1 MRKSKLL
8 VLLIIAMLIPI
19 ITVLA
24 YLSPISEASS
34 FNYQYTTSTAPPFVT
49 TIDGKSTEVYCSQ
62 AGGSLWSSWGVITFY
77 SQSTHSMS
85 PGLAYALRQCS
96 SINSRQNLI
105 WMSDISN
112 NISTPDWHS
121 DYDDALVQHSKIDGF
136 NDYYNKLQATDKK
149 VKFEDTD
156 PTLQESNNGV
166 FKLGPFK
173 LSFYKSAYS
182 GISRLYLK
190 TDIGTTIEVS
200 RVNFGGYTGSVSD
213 IDSGEEFYVLL
224 SQEDA
229 GQASKVK
236 LVADYKYEE
245 ASGTY
250 TYYEPD
256 NAHKTMSG
264 KTVQRLV
271 TIDYTG
277 GTKTD
282 DDDTP
287 EIELTI
293 DLAGKVF
300 KDNLAN
306 KDGTEDGILSTGD
319 EMLEGIEVTLF
330 DKAGTEI
337 AKTTTDKNGYYEFK
351 DQPASKQYYV
361 RFKYNG
367 QLYEPTTYQRV
378 SKIIDNDGTLGPTTI
393 AERSYATDGKQ
404 NRQNFNNK
412 FTPVDSTHTVPDRND
427 TTNAAFDIY
436 AYTGPNGM
444 EQLLYYGVSNS
455 KEELLNINFGI
466 KDREQFDMN
475 LRKDLVK
482 VDLHINGKSHT
493 YDYPGGEQD
502 LEVDIR
508 GTDIPDY
515 NRAIRSSDLQYKAA
529 AQYDQDPDKLQ
540 VIVTYKIQ
548 IRNQS
553 VGKITGYITDLAD
566 YYDTSYEFIRSYDEN
581 EKEISWDQQSDI
593 SGSGKTYHS
602 MHTTA
607 LANQGIDDKKWI
619 FVEYKVTNDALR
631 ALIEEKQSTKENFA
645 QISGYRN
652 TYREQRKD
660 LNGQVITNAGENA
673 GLIDIDSTPANLNPT
688 DSRVQEFVEY
698 SKTDEYQSLG
708 GEDKTKQSMAVFE
721 DDADAAPGLKLI
733 VDDINK
739 RRLTGTVFEDA
750 ALAEKLEED
759 NERLGDGVYAEGENV
774 VNQVKVQLICTN
786 PDVEVKE
793 VRTNEDGSYEIT
805 DYIPGDYSIKFTY
818 GDYESLI
825 AVQQNN
831 EMYTGQDYKSTIYQ
845 EANYSDSHWYNN
857 NIDTRTNDAKDDQTR
872 RNEVNSYSEDLKY
885 TNATV
890 LNSTA
895 QTDEATLRTLA
906 DETNMN
912 ANTAQMSM
920 EVEYVGQEKT
930 EYLVKNIDLGIIER
944 PRSDI
949 YVEKTVS
956 NLKLST
962 AGDGQTIFDT
972 NQSVS
977 NLTWVPNTREKRG
990 LIQGTVDENLV
1001 HGATLELTF
1010 SIKVINTG
1018 ETDYKDET
1026 YYNTG
1031 VITNANNIVTLD
1043 PAMIVDYVSN
1053 NLVFDTNLNSGW
1065 QEITDKTQL
1074 TSGNDPYIKAVD
1086 ENAFN
1091 GLQKVIVSTADNP
1104 IVQSDPIVPEK
1115 AKDKAGKASETQTAT
1130 VFLTKVIS
1138 SDGNTTEDTEY
1149 ENTAEVIE
1157 SITTNGRRTYN
1168 AEIVSIPGNYNIGEP
1183 DTALSERI
1191 AIVPPFGAEDVVKYV
1206 LIAIAVAGVLG
1217 IGIFLIKRKVL
1228 RK

>member
-1 MRKSKLL
+1 MKRFKLL
-8 VLLIIAMLIPI
+8 ALIITAILIPMI
-19 ITVLA
+19 AVLA
-24 YLSPISEASS
+24 YLSPISQASS
-34 FNYQYTTSTAPPFVT
+34 FVYQYNVTNGAPPFVT
-49 TIDGKSTEVYCSQ
+49 NIDGKDTEVYCSQ
-62 AGGSLWSSWGVITFY
+62 SGGSLWSSWRLTFY
-77 SQSTHSMS
+77 SQDTHSMS
-85 PGLAYALRQCS
+85 PGLAYALRQCC
-96 SINSRQNLI
+96 SINSRQNLV
-105 WMSDISN
+105 WMSEISD
-112 NISTPDWHS
+112 NITTPSWKP
-121 DYDDALVQHSKIDGF
+121 DYDDALIQYNKIAGF
-136 NDYYNKLQATDKK
+136 NEYYSKLQEAGKE
-149 VKFEDTD
+149 VKFEDTNA
-156 PTLQESNNGV
+156 TLQDSENGV

-173 LSFYKSAYS
+173 VSFYKSAYS
-182 GISRLYLK
+182 GISKLYLK
-190 TDIGTTIEVS
+190 TDVGTEIEVN

-224 SQEDA
+224 SQADA
-229 GQASKVK
+229 GQASKVS
-236 LVADYKYEE
+236 LVAEYKYEE

-250 TYYEPD
+250 TYYKPD
-256 NAHKTMSG
+256 KSHQTMDG
-264 KTVQRLV
+264 RTVQRLV

-277 GTKTD
+277 GPQKD
-282 DDDTP
+282 DADSP

-306 KDGTEDGILSTGD
+306 KDGTEDGIISTGD

-330 DKAGTEI
+330 DSTGAEI
-337 AKTTTDKNGYYEFK
+337 AKTTTDKDGYYEFK

-378 SKIIDNDGTLGPTTI
+378 SKIIDNAGTLGPTTI

-412 FTPVDSTHTVPDRND
+412 FTPVDSTHTVPDRDD

-444 EQLLYYGVSNS
+444 EELKYYGVSNS

-466 KDREQFDMN
+466 KDREHFDMN

-493 YDYPGGEQD
+493 YNYPGGEQD

-548 IRNQS
+548 LRNQS
-553 VGKITGYITDLAD
+553 VGKITGYVTDLAD
-566 YYDTSYEFIRSYDEN
+566 YYDTSYEYIRSYDEN
-581 EKEISWDQQSDI
+581 EKDITWEQQSDI
-593 SGSGKTYHS
+593 SGSGKTYHT

-607 LANQGIDDKKWI
+607 LADQGIDDKKWI

-631 ALIEEKQSTKENFA
+631 ALLEEGSSTKENFA

-652 TYREQRKD
+652 TYREERKD

-673 GLIDIDSTPANLNPT
+673 GLIDVDSTPANLNPT
-688 DSRVQEFVEY
+688 DSRVQEFVAY
-698 SKTDEYQSLG
+698 SKTEEYQALG
-708 GEDKTKQSMAVFE
+708 GEEKTKQSMAIFE

-733 VDDINK
+733 VDDANK

-750 ALAEKLEED
+750 ALAEKLKND
-759 NERLGDGVYAEGENV
+759 NERIGDGAYEDGDNL

-786 PDVEVKE
+786 GDVEVKE
-793 VRTNEDGSYEIT
+793 ARTNDQGAYEFT
-805 DYIPGDYSIKFTY
+805 DYIPGDYTVKFTY

-825 AVQQNN
+825 AVQPNS

-845 EANYSDSHWYNN
+845 ESNYSDTYWYNN
-857 NIDTRTNDAKDDQTR
+857 NIDTKINDAKDDQTR
-872 RNEVNSYSEDLKY
+872 REEVNKYSEDLKY

-906 DETNMN
+906 DKTNMN

-920 EVEYVGQEKT
+920 EIEYVGQENT
-930 EYLVKNIDLGIIER
+930 EYSVRNIDFGIIER

-962 AGDGQTIFDT
+962 AGDGQTIFNS

-977 NLTWVPNTREKRG
+977 NLTWKPNTRENRG
-990 LIQGTVDENLV
+990 LIQATVDENLL

-1010 SIKVINTG
+1010 SIKVVNTG
-1018 ETDYKDET
+1018 ETDYDDET

-1031 VITNANNIVTLD
+1031 VITDVNKIVTLD
-1043 PAMIVDYVSN
+1043 PAVVADYVSN
-1053 NLVFDTNLNSGW
+1053 NLSFDISKNSGW
-1065 QEITDKTQL
+1065 QEITDKTVL
-1074 TSGNDPYIKAVD
+1074 TSGDDPYIKAVD

-1091 GLQKVIVSTADNP
+1091 GLQKVIVSTSDNP
-1104 IVQSDPIVPEK
+1104 IVQSDPLVPEK
-1115 AKDKAGKASETQTAT
+1115 AKDKAGKQSETQSAT
-1130 VFLTKVIS
+1130 VFLTKVIA
-1138 SDGNTTEDTEY
+1138 SDGSTTDDTEY

-1168 AEIVSIPGNYNIGEP
+1168 ADVVSIPGNYNLGEP
-1183 DTALSERI
+1183 DTAQSERI
-1191 AIVPPFGAEDVVKYV
+1191 AIVPPFGAADAVKYI
-1206 LIAIAVAGVLG
+1206 LIGIAIIGVLG
-1217 IGIFLIKRKVL
+1217 VGIFLIKRKVL
-1228 RK
+1228 TK

>member
-1 MRKSKLL
+1 MKRFKLL
-8 VLLIIAMLIPI
+8 ALIITAILIPMI
-19 ITVLA
+19 AVLA
-24 YLSPISEASS
+24 YLSPISQASS
-34 FNYQYTTSTAPPFVT
+34 FVYQYNVTNGAPPFVT
-49 TIDGKSTEVYCSQ
+49 NIDGKDTEVYCSQ
-62 AGGSLWSSWGVITFY
+62 SGGSLWSSWRLTFY
-77 SQSTHSMS
+77 SQDTHSMS
-85 PGLAYALRQCS
+85 PGLAYALRQCC
-96 SINSRQNLI
+96 SINSRQNLV
-105 WMSDISN
+105 WMSEISD
-112 NISTPDWHS
+112 NITTPSWEP
-121 DYDDALVQHSKIDGF
+121 DYDDALIQYNKIAGF
-136 NDYYNKLQATDKK
+136 NEYYSKLQEAGKE
-149 VKFEDTD
+149 VKFEDTNA
-156 PTLQESNNGV
+156 TLQDSENGV

-173 LSFYKSAYS
+173 VSFYKSAYS
-182 GISRLYLK
+182 GISKLYLK
-190 TDIGTTIEVS
+190 TDVGTEIEVN

-224 SQEDA
+224 SQADA
-229 GQASKVK
+229 GQASKVS
-236 LVADYKYEE
+236 LVAEYKYEE

-250 TYYEPD
+250 TYYKPD
-256 NAHKTMSG
+256 KSHQTMDG
-264 KTVQRLV
+264 RTVQRLV

-277 GTKTD
+277 GPQKD
-282 DDDTP
+282 DADSP

-306 KDGTEDGILSTGD
+306 KDGTEDGIISTGD

-330 DKAGTEI
+330 DSTGAEI
-337 AKTTTDKNGYYEFK
+337 AKTTTDKDGYYEFK

-378 SKIIDNDGTLGPTTI
+378 SKIIDNAGTLGPTTI

-412 FTPVDSTHTVPDRND
+412 FTPVDSTHTVPDRDD

-444 EQLLYYGVSNS
+444 EELKYYGVSNS

-493 YDYPGGEQD
+493 YNYPGGEQD

-548 IRNQS
+548 LRNQS
-553 VGKITGYITDLAD
+553 VGKITGYVTDLAD
-566 YYDTSYEFIRSYDEN
+566 YYDTSYEYIRSYDEN
-581 EKEISWDQQSDI
+581 EKDITWEQQSDI
-593 SGSGKTYHS
+593 SGSGKTYHT

-607 LANQGIDDKKWI
+607 LADQGIDDKKWI

-631 ALIEEKQSTKENFA
+631 ALLEEGSSTKENFA

-652 TYREQRKD
+652 TYREERKD

-673 GLIDIDSTPANLNPT
+673 GLIDVDSTPANLNPT
-688 DSRVQEFVEY
+688 DSRVQEFVAY
-698 SKTDEYQSLG
+698 SKTEEYQALG
-708 GEDKTKQSMAVFE
+708 GEEKTKQSMAIFE

-733 VDDINK
+733 VDDANK

-750 ALAEKLEED
+750 ALAEKLKND
-759 NERLGDGVYAEGENV
+759 NERIGDGAYEDGDNL

-786 PDVEVKE
+786 GDVEVKE
-793 VRTNEDGSYEIT
+793 ARTNDQGAYEFT
-805 DYIPGDYSIKFTY
+805 DYIPGDYTVKFTY

-825 AVQQNN
+825 AVQPNS

-845 EANYSDSHWYNN
+845 ESNYSDTYWYNN
-857 NIDTRTNDAKDDQTR
+857 NIDTKINDAKDDQTR
-872 RNEVNSYSEDLKY
+872 REEVNKYSEDLKY

-906 DETNMN
+906 DKTNMN

-920 EVEYVGQEKT
+920 EIEYVGQENT
-930 EYLVKNIDLGIIER
+930 EYSVRNIDFGIIER

-962 AGDGQTIFDT
+962 AGDGQTIFNS

-977 NLTWVPNTREKRG
+977 NLTWKPNTRENRG
-990 LIQGTVDENLV
+990 LIQATVDENLL

-1010 SIKVINTG
+1010 SIKVVNTG
-1018 ETDYKDET
+1018 ETDYDDET

-1031 VITNANNIVTLD
+1031 VITDVNKIVTLD
-1043 PAMIVDYVSN
+1043 PAVVADYVSN
-1053 NLVFDTNLNSGW
+1053 NLSFDISKNSGW
-1065 QEITDKTQL
+1065 QEITDKTVL
-1074 TSGNDPYIKAVD
+1074 TSGDDPYIKAVD

-1091 GLQKVIVSTADNP
+1091 GLQKVIVSTSDNP
-1104 IVQSDPIVPEK
+1104 IVQSDPLVPEK
-1115 AKDKAGKASETQTAT
+1115 AKDKAGKQSETQSAT
-1130 VFLTKVIS
+1130 VFLTKVIA
-1138 SDGNTTEDTEY
+1138 SDGSTTDDTEY

-1168 AEIVSIPGNYNIGEP
+1168 ADVVSIPGNYNLGEP
-1183 DTALSERI
+1183 DTAQSERI
-1191 AIVPPFGAEDVVKYV
+1191 AIVPPFGAADAVKYI
-1206 LIAIAVAGVLG
+1206 LIGIAIIGVLG
-1217 IGIFLIKRKVL
+1217 VGIFLIKRKVL
-1228 RK
+1228 TK

>member
-24 YLSPISEASS
+24 YLSPSAEASS
-34 FNYQYTTSTAPPFVT
+34 FNYQYTASTAPPFVT

-62 AGGSLWSSWGVITFY
+62 AGGSLWSSWRLTFY
-77 SQSTHSMS
+77 SQDTHSMS
-85 PGLAYALRQCS
+85 PGLAYALRQCC
-96 SINSRQNLI
+96 SINSRQNLV
-105 WMSDISN
+105 WMSEISD
-112 NISTPDWHS
+112 NITTPSWKP
-121 DYDDALVQHSKIDGF
+121 DYDDALIQYNKIAGF
-136 NDYYNKLQATDKK
+136 NEYYSKLQEAGKE
-149 VKFEDTD
+149 VKFEDTNA
-156 PTLQESNNGV
+156 TLQDSENGV

-173 LSFYKSAYS
+173 VSFYKSAYS
-182 GISRLYLK
+182 GISKLYLK
-190 TDIGTTIEVS
+190 TDVGTEIEVN

-224 SQEDA
+224 SQADA
-229 GQASKVK
+229 GQASKVS
-236 LVADYKYEE
+236 LVAEYKYEE

-250 TYYEPD
+250 TYYKPD
-256 NAHKTMSG
+256 KSHQTMDG
-264 KTVQRLV
+264 RTVQRLV

-277 GTKTD
+277 GPQKD
-282 DDDTP
+282 DADSP

-306 KDGTEDGILSTGD
+306 KDGTEDGIISTGD

-330 DKAGTEI
+330 DSTGAEI
-337 AKTTTDKNGYYEFK
+337 AKTTTDKDGYYEFK

-378 SKIIDNDGTLGPTTI
+378 SKIIDNAGTLGPTTI

-412 FTPVDSTHTVPDRND
+412 FTPVDSTHTVPDRDD

-444 EQLLYYGVSNS
+444 EELKYYGVSNS

-493 YDYPGGEQD
+493 YNYPGGEQD

-548 IRNQS
+548 LRNQS
-553 VGKITGYITDLAD
+553 VGKITGYVTDLAD
-566 YYDTSYEFIRSYDEN
+566 YYDTSYEYIRSYDEN
-581 EKEISWDQQSDI
+581 EKDITWEQQSDI
-593 SGSGKTYHS
+593 SGSGKTYHT

-607 LANQGIDDKKWI
+607 LADQGIDDKKWI

-631 ALIEEKQSTKENFA
+631 ALLEEGSSTKENFA

-652 TYREQRKD
+652 TYREERKD

-673 GLIDIDSTPANLNPT
+673 GLIDVDSTPANLNPT
-688 DSRVQEFVEY
+688 DSRVQEFVAY
-698 SKTDEYQSLG
+698 SKTEEYQALG
-708 GEDKTKQSMAVFE
+708 GEEKTKQSMAIFE

-733 VDDINK
+733 VDDANK

-750 ALAEKLEED
+750 ALAEKLKND
-759 NERLGDGVYAEGENV
+759 NERIGDGAYEDGDNL

-786 PDVEVKE
+786 GDVEVKE
-793 VRTNEDGSYEIT
+793 ARTNDQGAYEFT
-805 DYIPGDYSIKFTY
+805 DYIPGDYTVKFTY

-825 AVQQNN
+825 AVQPNS

-845 EANYSDSHWYNN
+845 ESNYSDTYWYNN
-857 NIDTRTNDAKDDQTR
+857 NIDTKINDAKDDQTR
-872 RNEVNSYSEDLKY
+872 REEVNKYSEDLKY

-906 DETNMN
+906 DKTNMN

-920 EVEYVGQEKT
+920 EIEYVGQENT
-930 EYLVKNIDLGIIER
+930 EYSVRNIDFGIIER

-962 AGDGQTIFDT
+962 AGDGQTIFNS

-977 NLTWVPNTREKRG
+977 NLTWKPNTRENRG
-990 LIQGTVDENLV
+990 LIQATVDENLL

-1010 SIKVINTG
+1010 SIKVVNTG
-1018 ETDYKDET
+1018 ETDYDDET

-1031 VITNANNIVTLD
+1031 VITDVNKIVTLD
-1043 PAMIVDYVSN
+1043 PAVVADYVSN
-1053 NLVFDTNLNSGW
+1053 NLSFDISKNSGW
-1065 QEITDKTQL
+1065 QEITDKTVL
-1074 TSGNDPYIKAVD
+1074 TSGDDPYIKAVD

-1091 GLQKVIVSTADNP
+1091 GLQKVIVSTSDNP
-1104 IVQSDPIVPEK
+1104 IVQSDPLVPEK
-1115 AKDKAGKASETQTAT
+1115 AKDKAGKQSETQSAT
-1130 VFLTKVIS
+1130 VFLTKVIA
-1138 SDGNTTEDTEY
+1138 SDGSTTDDTEY

-1168 AEIVSIPGNYNIGEP
+1168 ADVVSIPGNYNLGEP
-1183 DTALSERI
+1183 DTAQSERI
-1191 AIVPPFGAEDVVKYV
+1191 AIVPPFGAADAVKYI
-1206 LIAIAVAGVLG
+1206 LIGIAIIGVLG
-1217 IGIFLIKRKVL
+1217 VGIFLIKRKVL
-1228 RK
+1228 TK

>member
-1 MRKSKLL
+1 M
-8 VLLIIAMLIPI
+8 
-19 ITVLA
+19 
-24 YLSPISEASS
+24 
-34 FNYQYTTSTAPPFVT
+34 
-49 TIDGKSTEVYCSQ
+49 
-62 AGGSLWSSWGVITFY
+62 
-77 SQSTHSMS
+77 
-85 PGLAYALRQCS
+85 
-96 SINSRQNLI
+96 
-105 WMSDISN
+105 
-112 NISTPDWHS
+112 
-121 DYDDALVQHSKIDGF
+121 
-136 NDYYNKLQATDKK
+136 
-149 VKFEDTD
+149 
-156 PTLQESNNGV
+156 

-173 LSFYKSAYS
+173 VSFYKSAYS
-182 GISRLYLK
+182 GISKLYLK
-190 TDIGTTIEVS
+190 TDVGTEIEVN

-224 SQEDA
+224 SQADA
-229 GQASKVK
+229 GQASKVS
-236 LVADYKYEE
+236 LVAEYKYEE

-250 TYYEPD
+250 TYYKPD
-256 NAHKTMSG
+256 KSHQTMDG
-264 KTVQRLV
+264 RTVQRLV

-277 GTKTD
+277 GPQKD
-282 DDDTP
+282 DADSP

-306 KDGTEDGILSTGD
+306 KDGTEDGIISTGD

-330 DKAGTEI
+330 DSTGAEI
-337 AKTTTDKNGYYEFK
+337 AKTTTDKDGYYEFK

-378 SKIIDNDGTLGPTTI
+378 SKIIDNAGTLGPTTI

-412 FTPVDSTHTVPDRND
+412 FTPVDSTHTVPDRDD

-444 EQLLYYGVSNS
+444 EELKYYGVSNS

-493 YDYPGGEQD
+493 YNYPGGEQD

-548 IRNQS
+548 LRNQS
-553 VGKITGYITDLAD
+553 VGKITGYVTDLAD
-566 YYDTSYEFIRSYDEN
+566 YYDTSYEYIRSYDEN
-581 EKEISWDQQSDI
+581 EKDITWEQQSDI
-593 SGSGKTYHS
+593 SGSGKTYHT

-607 LANQGIDDKKWI
+607 LADQGIDDKKWI

-631 ALIEEKQSTKENFA
+631 ALLEEGSSTKENFA

-652 TYREQRKD
+652 TYREERKD

-673 GLIDIDSTPANLNPT
+673 GLIDVDSTPANLNPT
-688 DSRVQEFVEY
+688 DSRVQEFVAY
-698 SKTDEYQSLG
+698 SKTEEYQALG
-708 GEDKTKQSMAVFE
+708 GEEKTKQSMAIFE

-733 VDDINK
+733 VDDANK

-750 ALAEKLEED
+750 ALAEKLKND
-759 NERLGDGVYAEGENV
+759 NERIGDGAYEDGDNL

-786 PDVEVKE
+786 GDVEVKE
-793 VRTNEDGSYEIT
+793 ARTNDQGAYEFT
-805 DYIPGDYSIKFTY
+805 DYIPGDYTVKFTY

-825 AVQQNN
+825 AVQPNS

-845 EANYSDSHWYNN
+845 ESNYSDTYWYNN
-857 NIDTRTNDAKDDQTR
+857 NIDTKINDAKDDQTR
-872 RNEVNSYSEDLKY
+872 REEVNKYSEDLKY

-906 DETNMN
+906 DKTNMN

-920 EVEYVGQEKT
+920 EIEYVGQENT
-930 EYLVKNIDLGIIER
+930 EYSVRNIDFGIIER

-962 AGDGQTIFDT
+962 AGDGQTIFNS

-977 NLTWVPNTREKRG
+977 NLTWKPNTRENRG
-990 LIQGTVDENLV
+990 LIQATVDENLL

-1010 SIKVINTG
+1010 SIKVVNTG
-1018 ETDYKDET
+1018 ETDYDDET

-1031 VITNANNIVTLD
+1031 VITDVNKIVTLD
-1043 PAMIVDYVSN
+1043 PAVVADYVSN
-1053 NLVFDTNLNSGW
+1053 NLSFDISKNSGW
-1065 QEITDKTQL
+1065 QEITDKTVL
-1074 TSGNDPYIKAVD
+1074 TSGDDPYIKAVD

-1091 GLQKVIVSTADNP
+1091 GLQKVIVSTSDNP
-1104 IVQSDPIVPEK
+1104 IVQSDPLVPEK
-1115 AKDKAGKASETQTAT
+1115 AKDKAGKQSETQSAT
-1130 VFLTKVIS
+1130 VFLTKVIA
-1138 SDGNTTEDTEY
+1138 SDGSTTDDTEY

-1168 AEIVSIPGNYNIGEP
+1168 ADVVSIPGNYNLGEP
-1183 DTALSERI
+1183 DTAQSERI
-1191 AIVPPFGAEDVVKYV
+1191 AIVPPFGAADAVKYI
-1206 LIAIAVAGVLG
+1206 LIGIAIIGVLG
-1217 IGIFLIKRKVL
+1217 VGIFLIKRKVL
-1228 RK
+1228 TK

>member
-1 MRKSKLL
+1 MKRFKLL
-8 VLLIIAMLIPI
+8 ALIITAILIPMI
-19 ITVLA
+19 AVLA
-24 YLSPISEASS
+24 YLSPISQASS
-34 FNYQYTTSTAPPFVT
+34 FVYQYGVTNGAPPFVT
-49 TIDGKSTEVYCSQ
+49 TIDGRSTEVYCSQ
-62 AGGSLWSSWGVITFY
+62 SGGSLWSSWRLTFY
-77 SQSTHSMS
+77 SQDTHSMS
-85 PGLAYALRQCS
+85 AGLAYALRQCS
-96 SINSRQNLI
+96 SMNSRQNLI
-105 WMSDISN
+105 WMSEISD
-112 NISTPDWHS
+112 NITAPHWKS
-121 DYDDALVQHSKIDGF
+121 DYDDALVQYNKIAGF
-136 NDYYNKLQATDKK
+136 NDYYNKLQASDKK
-149 VKFEDTD
+149 VTFEDTD
-156 PTLQESNNGV
+156 ATLQDSENGT

-190 TDIGTTIEVS
+190 TDIGTEIEVS

-224 SQEDA
+224 SQADA
-229 GQASKVK
+229 GQAAKVK
-236 LVADYKYEE
+236 LVAEYKYEE

-250 TYYEPD
+250 TYYKPD
-256 NAHKTMSG
+256 KAHQTMDG
-264 KTVQRLV
+264 HTVQRLV
-271 TIDYTG
+271 TINYTG
-277 GTKTD
+277 GPQKTD
-282 DDDTP
+282 DDSP

-300 KDNLAN
+300 KDNPAN
-306 KDGTEDGILSTGD
+306 KDGSEDGIISTGD

-330 DKAGTEI
+330 DSTGTEI
-337 AKTTTDKNGYYEFK
+337 AKTTTDKDGYYEFK
-351 DQPASKQYYV
+351 DQLASKQYYV

-378 SKIIDNDGTLGPTTI
+378 SKIIDNSGTLGATTI

-444 EQLLYYGVSNS
+444 EELKHYGVSNS

-482 VDLHINGKSHT
+482 VDLEINGKTHT

-548 IRNQS
+548 LRNQS
-553 VGKITGYITDLAD
+553 VGKITGYVTDLAD
-566 YYDTSYEFIRSYDEN
+566 YYDTSYEYIRSYDEN
-581 EKEISWDQQSDI
+581 EQEITWEQQSDI
-593 SGSGKTYHS
+593 SGAGKTYHT

-631 ALIEEKQSTKENFA
+631 ALLEEKQSTKENFA

-652 TYREQRKD
+652 TYREERKD

-688 DSRVQEFVEY
+688 DSAVQEFVAY
-698 SKTDEYQSLG
+698 SKTEEYQALG
-708 GEDKTKQSMAVFE
+708 GEEKTKQSMAIFE

-733 VDDINK
+733 VDDTNK

-750 ALAEKLEED
+750 ALAEKLEND
-759 NERLGDGVYAEGENV
+759 NERIGDGAYEDGDNL

-786 PDVEVKE
+786 GDVEVKE
-793 VRTNEDGSYEIT
+793 TRTNDQGAYEFT
-805 DYIPGDYSIKFTY
+805 DYIPGDYTIKFTY

-825 AVQQNN
+825 AVQPNN

-857 NIDTRTNDAKDDQTR
+857 NIDTKINDAKDDQTR
-872 RNEVNSYSEDLKY
+872 RKEVNQYSEHLKY

-895 QTDEATLRTLA
+895 ETDEAILRTLA
-906 DETNMN
+906 DNTNMN

-920 EVEYVGQEKT
+920 EIEYVGQENT
-930 EYLVKNIDLGIIER
+930 EYSVRNIDLGIIER

-962 AGDGQTIFDT
+962 AGDGQTIFNS

-977 NLTWVPNTREKRG
+977 NLTWLPNTREDRG
-990 LIQGTVDENLV
+990 LIQATVDENLL

-1018 ETDYKDET
+1018 ETDYNDET

-1031 VITNANNIVTLD
+1031 VITDVNKIVTLD
-1043 PAMIVDYVSN
+1043 PAIVVDYISN
-1053 NLVFDTNLNSGW
+1053 NLVFDTSLNTGW
-1065 QEITDKTQL
+1065 QEITDKTVL
-1074 TSGNDPYIKAVD
+1074 TSGDDPYIKAVD
-1086 ENAFN
+1086 ENTFN

-1104 IVQSDPIVPEK
+1104 IVQADPLVPEK
-1115 AKDKAGKASETQTAT
+1115 AKDKAGKQSETPTST
-1130 VFLTKVIS
+1130 VFLTKVVA
-1138 SDGNTTEDTEY
+1138 SDGSTTDDTEY
-1149 ENTAEVIE
+1149 ENTAEVVE

-1168 AEIVSIPGNYNIGEP
+1168 AEVVSIPGNYNLGEP
-1183 DTALSERI
+1183 DTARSERI
-1191 AIVPPFGAEDVVKYV
+1191 AIVPPFGAEDAVKYI
-1206 LIAIAVAGVLG
+1206 LIAIVAIGVLG
-1217 IGIFLIKRKVL
+1217 VGIFLIKRKVL

>member
-1 MRKSKLL
+1 MKRFKLL
-8 VLLIIAMLIPI
+8 ALIITAILIPMI
-19 ITVLA
+19 AVLA
-24 YLSPISEASS
+24 YLSPISQASS
-34 FNYQYTTSTAPPFVT
+34 FVYQYNVTNGAPPFVT
-49 TIDGKSTEVYCSQ
+49 NIDGKDTEVYCSQ
-62 AGGSLWSSWGVITFY
+62 SGGSLWSSWRLTFY
-77 SQSTHSMS
+77 SQDTHSMS
-85 PGLAYALRQCS
+85 PGLAYALRQCC
-96 SINSRQNLI
+96 SINSRQNLV
-105 WMSDISN
+105 WMSEISD
-112 NISTPDWHS
+112 NITTPSWKP
-121 DYDDALVQHSKIDGF
+121 DYDDALIQYNKIAGF
-136 NDYYNKLQATDKK
+136 NEYYSKLQEAGKE
-149 VKFEDTD
+149 VKFEDTNA
-156 PTLQESNNGV
+156 TLQDSENGV

-173 LSFYKSAYS
+173 VSFYKSAYS
-182 GISRLYLK
+182 GISKLYLK
-190 TDIGTTIEVS
+190 TDVGTEIEVN

-224 SQEDA
+224 SQADA
-229 GQASKVK
+229 GQASKVS
-236 LVADYKYEE
+236 LVAEYKYEE

-250 TYYEPD
+250 TYYKPD
-256 NAHKTMSG
+256 KSHQTMDG
-264 KTVQRLV
+264 RTVQRLV

-277 GTKTD
+277 GPQKD
-282 DDDTP
+282 DADSP

-306 KDGTEDGILSTGD
+306 KDGTEDGIISTGD

-330 DKAGTEI
+330 DSTGAEI
-337 AKTTTDKNGYYEFK
+337 AKTTTDKDGYYEFK

-378 SKIIDNDGTLGPTTI
+378 SKIIDNAGTLGPTTI

-412 FTPVDSTHTVPDRND
+412 FTPVDSTHTVPDRD
-427 TTNAAFDIY
+427 VTTNAAFDIY

-444 EQLLYYGVSNS
+444 EELKYYGVSNS

-493 YDYPGGEQD
+493 YNYPGGEQD

-548 IRNQS
+548 LRNQS
-553 VGKITGYITDLAD
+553 VGKITGYVTDLAD
-566 YYDTSYEFIRSYDEN
+566 YYDTSYEYIRSYDEN
-581 EKEISWDQQSDI
+581 EKDITWEQQSDI
-593 SGSGKTYHS
+593 SGSGKTYHT

-607 LANQGIDDKKWI
+607 LADQGIDDKKWI

-631 ALIEEKQSTKENFA
+631 ALLEEGSSTKENFA

-652 TYREQRKD
+652 TYREERKD

-673 GLIDIDSTPANLNPT
+673 GLIDVDSTPANLNPT
-688 DSRVQEFVEY
+688 DSRVQEFVAY
-698 SKTDEYQSLG
+698 SKTEEYQALG
-708 GEDKTKQSMAVFE
+708 GEEKTKQSMAIFE

-733 VDDINK
+733 VDDANK

-750 ALAEKLEED
+750 ALAEKLKND
-759 NERLGDGVYAEGENV
+759 NERIGDGAYEDGDNL

-786 PDVEVKE
+786 GDVEVKE
-793 VRTNEDGSYEIT
+793 ARTNDQGAYEFT
-805 DYIPGDYSIKFTY
+805 DYIPGDYTVKFTY

-825 AVQQNN
+825 AVQPNS

-845 EANYSDSHWYNN
+845 ESNYSDTYWYNN
-857 NIDTRTNDAKDDQTR
+857 NIDTKINDAKDDQTR
-872 RNEVNSYSEDLKY
+872 REEVNKYSEDLKY

-906 DETNMN
+906 DKTNMN

-920 EVEYVGQEKT
+920 EIEYVGQENT
-930 EYLVKNIDLGIIER
+930 EYSVRNIDFGIIER

-962 AGDGQTIFDT
+962 AGDGQTIFNS

-977 NLTWVPNTREKRG
+977 NLTWKPNTRENRG
-990 LIQGTVDENLV
+990 LIQATVDENLL

-1010 SIKVINTG
+1010 SIKVVNTG
-1018 ETDYKDET
+1018 ETDYDDET

-1031 VITNANNIVTLD
+1031 VITDVNKIVTLD
-1043 PAMIVDYVSN
+1043 PAVVADYVSN
-1053 NLVFDTNLNSGW
+1053 NLSFDISKNSGW
-1065 QEITDKTQL
+1065 QEITDKTVL
-1074 TSGNDPYIKAVD
+1074 TSGDDPYIKAVD

-1091 GLQKVIVSTADNP
+1091 GLQKVIVSTSDNP
-1104 IVQSDPIVPEK
+1104 IVQSDPLVPEK
-1115 AKDKAGKASETQTAT
+1115 AKDKAGKQSETQSAT
-1130 VFLTKVIS
+1130 VFLTKVIA
-1138 SDGNTTEDTEY
+1138 SDGSTTDDTEY

-1168 AEIVSIPGNYNIGEP
+1168 ADVVSIPGNYNLGEP
-1183 DTALSERI
+1183 DTAQSERI
-1191 AIVPPFGAEDVVKYV
+1191 AIVPPFGAADAVKYI
-1206 LIAIAVAGVLG
+1206 LIGIAIIGVLG
-1217 IGIFLIKRKVL
+1217 VGIFLIKRKVL
-1228 RK
+1228 TK

>member
-1 MRKSKLL
+1 MKRFKLL
-8 VLLIIAMLIPI
+8 ALIITAILIPMI
-19 ITVLA
+19 AVLA
-24 YLSPISEASS
+24 YLSPISQASS
-34 FNYQYTTSTAPPFVT
+34 FVYQYNVTNGAPPFVT
-49 TIDGKSTEVYCSQ
+49 NIDGKDTEVYCSQ
-62 AGGSLWSSWGVITFY
+62 SGGSLWSSWRLTFY
-77 SQSTHSMS
+77 SQDTHSMS
-85 PGLAYALRQCS
+85 PGLAYALRQCC
-96 SINSRQNLI
+96 SINSRQNLV
-105 WMSDISN
+105 WMSEISD
-112 NISTPDWHS
+112 NITTPSWKP
-121 DYDDALVQHSKIDGF
+121 DYDDALIQYNKIAGF
-136 NDYYNKLQATDKK
+136 NEYYSKLQEAGKE
-149 VKFEDTD
+149 VKFEDTNA
-156 PTLQESNNGV
+156 TLQDSENGV

-173 LSFYKSAYS
+173 VSFYKSAYS
-182 GISRLYLK
+182 GISKLYLK
-190 TDIGTTIEVS
+190 TDVGTEIEVN

-224 SQEDA
+224 SQADA
-229 GQASKVK
+229 GQASKVS
-236 LVADYKYEE
+236 LVAEYKYEE

-250 TYYEPD
+250 TYYKPD
-256 NAHKTMSG
+256 KSHQTMDG
-264 KTVQRLV
+264 RTVQRLV

-277 GTKTD
+277 GPQKD
-282 DDDTP
+282 DADSP

-306 KDGTEDGILSTGD
+306 KDGTEDGIISTGD

-330 DKAGTEI
+330 DSTGAEI
-337 AKTTTDKNGYYEFK
+337 AKTTTDKDGYYEFK

-378 SKIIDNDGTLGPTTI
+378 SKIIDNAGTLGPTTI

-412 FTPVDSTHTVPDRND
+412 FTPVDSTHTVPDRDD

-444 EQLLYYGVSNS
+444 EELKYYGVSNS

-493 YDYPGGEQD
+493 YNYPGGEQD

-548 IRNQS
+548 LRNQS
-553 VGKITGYITDLAD
+553 VGKITGYVTDLAD
-566 YYDTSYEFIRSYDEN
+566 YYDTSYEYIRSYDEN
-581 EKEISWDQQSDI
+581 EKDITWEQQSDI
-593 SGSGKTYHS
+593 SGSGKTYHT

-607 LANQGIDDKKWI
+607 LADQGIDDKKWI

-631 ALIEEKQSTKENFA
+631 ALLEEGSSTKENFA

-652 TYREQRKD
+652 TYREERKD

-673 GLIDIDSTPANLNPT
+673 GLIDVDSTPANLNPT
-688 DSRVQEFVEY
+688 DSRVQEFVAY
-698 SKTDEYQSLG
+698 SKTEEYQALG
-708 GEDKTKQSMAVFE
+708 GEEKTKQSMAIFE

-733 VDDINK
+733 VDDANK

-750 ALAEKLEED
+750 ALAEKLKND
-759 NERLGDGVYAEGENV
+759 NERIGDGAYEDGENL

-786 PDVEVKE
+786 GDVEVKE
-793 VRTNEDGSYEIT
+793 ARTNDQGAYEFT
-805 DYIPGDYSIKFTY
+805 DYIPGDYTVKFTY

-825 AVQQNN
+825 AVQPNS

-845 EANYSDSHWYNN
+845 ESNYSDTYWYNN
-857 NIDTRTNDAKDDQTR
+857 NIDTKINDAKDDQTR
-872 RNEVNSYSEDLKY
+872 REEVNKYSEDLKY

-906 DETNMN
+906 DKTNMN

-920 EVEYVGQEKT
+920 EIEYVGQENT
-930 EYLVKNIDLGIIER
+930 EYSVRNIDFGIIER

-962 AGDGQTIFDT
+962 AGDGQTIFNS

-977 NLTWVPNTREKRG
+977 NLTWKPNTRKNRG
-990 LIQGTVDENLV
+990 LIQATVDENLL

-1010 SIKVINTG
+1010 SIKVVNTG
-1018 ETDYKDET
+1018 ETDYDDET

-1031 VITNANNIVTLD
+1031 VITDVNKIVTLD
-1043 PAMIVDYVSN
+1043 PAVVADYVSN
-1053 NLVFDTNLNSGW
+1053 NLSFDISKNSGW
-1065 QEITDKTQL
+1065 QEITDKTVL
-1074 TSGNDPYIKAVD
+1074 TSGDDPYIKAVD

-1091 GLQKVIVSTADNP
+1091 GLQKVIVSTSDNP
-1104 IVQSDPIVPEK
+1104 IVQSDPLVPEK
-1115 AKDKAGKASETQTAT
+1115 AKDKAGKQSETQSAT
-1130 VFLTKVIS
+1130 VFLTKVIA
-1138 SDGNTTEDTEY
+1138 SDGSTTDDTEY

-1168 AEIVSIPGNYNIGEP
+1168 ADVVSIPGNYNLGEP
-1183 DTALSERI
+1183 DTAQSERI
-1191 AIVPPFGAEDVVKYV
+1191 AIVPPFGAADAVKYI
-1206 LIAIAVAGVLG
+1206 LIGIAIIGVLG
-1217 IGIFLIKRKVL
+1217 VGIFLIKRKVL
-1228 RK
+1228 TK

>member
-1 MRKSKLL
+1 MKRFKLL
-8 VLLIIAMLIPI
+8 ALIITAILIPMI
-19 ITVLA
+19 AVLA
-24 YLSPISEASS
+24 YLSPISQASS
-34 FNYQYTTSTAPPFVT
+34 FVYQYGVTNGAPPFVT
-49 TIDGKSTEVYCSQ
+49 TIDGRSTEVYCSQ
-62 AGGSLWSSWGVITFY
+62 SGGSLWSSWRLTFY
-77 SQSTHSMS
+77 SQDTHSMS
-85 PGLAYALRQCS
+85 AGLAYALRQCS
-96 SINSRQNLI
+96 SMNSRQNLI
-105 WMSDISN
+105 WMSEISD
-112 NISTPDWHS
+112 NITAPHWKS
-121 DYDDALVQHSKIDGF
+121 DYDDALVQYNKIAGF
-136 NDYYNKLQATDKK
+136 NDYYNKLQASDKK
-149 VKFEDTD
+149 VTFEDTD
-156 PTLQESNNGV
+156 ATLQDSENGT

-190 TDIGTTIEVS
+190 TDIGTEIEVS
-200 RVNFGGYTGSVSD
+200 KVNFGGYTGSVSD

-224 SQEDA
+224 SQADA
-229 GQASKVK
+229 GQAAKVK
-236 LVADYKYEE
+236 LVAEYKYEE

-250 TYYEPD
+250 TYYKPD
-256 NAHKTMSG
+256 KAHQTMDG
-264 KTVQRLV
+264 HTVQRLV
-271 TIDYTG
+271 TINYTG
-277 GTKTD
+277 GPQKTD
-282 DDDTP
+282 DDSP

-300 KDNLAN
+300 KDNPAN
-306 KDGTEDGILSTGD
+306 KDGSEDGIISTGD

-330 DKAGTEI
+330 DSTGTEI
-337 AKTTTDKNGYYEFK
+337 AKTTTDKDGYYEFK
-351 DQPASKQYYV
+351 DQLASKQYYV

-378 SKIIDNDGTLGPTTI
+378 SKIIDNSGTLGATTI

-444 EQLLYYGVSNS
+444 EELKHYGVSNS

-482 VDLHINGKSHT
+482 VDLEINGKTHT

-548 IRNQS
+548 LRNQS
-553 VGKITGYITDLAD
+553 VGKITGYVTDLAD
-566 YYDTSYEFIRSYDEN
+566 YYDTSYEYIRSYDEN
-581 EKEISWDQQSDI
+581 EQEITWEQQSDI
-593 SGSGKTYHS
+593 SGAGKTYHT

-631 ALIEEKQSTKENFA
+631 ALLEEKQSTKENFA

-652 TYREQRKD
+652 TYREERKD

-688 DSRVQEFVEY
+688 DSAVQEFVAY
-698 SKTDEYQSLG
+698 SKTEEYQALG
-708 GEDKTKQSMAVFE
+708 GEEKTKQSMAIFE

-733 VDDINK
+733 VDDTNK

-750 ALAEKLEED
+750 ALAEKLEND
-759 NERLGDGVYAEGENV
+759 NERIGDGAYEDGDNL

-786 PDVEVKE
+786 GDVEVKE
-793 VRTNEDGSYEIT
+793 TRTNDQGAYEFT
-805 DYIPGDYSIKFTY
+805 DYIPGDYTIKFTY

-825 AVQQNN
+825 AVQPNN

-857 NIDTRTNDAKDDQTR
+857 NIDTKINDAKDDQTR
-872 RNEVNSYSEDLKY
+872 RKEVNQYSEHLKY

-895 QTDEATLRTLA
+895 ETDEATLRTLA
-906 DETNMN
+906 DNTNMN

-920 EVEYVGQEKT
+920 EIEYVGQENT
-930 EYLVKNIDLGIIER
+930 EYSVRNIDLGIIER

-962 AGDGQTIFDT
+962 AGDGQTIFNS

-977 NLTWVPNTREKRG
+977 NLTWLPNTREDRG
-990 LIQGTVDENLV
+990 LIQATVDENLL

-1018 ETDYKDET
+1018 ETDYNDET

-1031 VITNANNIVTLD
+1031 VITDVNKIVTLD
-1043 PAMIVDYVSN
+1043 PAIVVDYISN
-1053 NLVFDTNLNSGW
+1053 NLVFDTSLNTGW
-1065 QEITDKTQL
+1065 QEITDKTVL
-1074 TSGNDPYIKAVD
+1074 TSGDDPYIKAVD
-1086 ENAFN
+1086 ENTFN

-1104 IVQSDPIVPEK
+1104 IVQADPLVPEK
-1115 AKDKAGKASETQTAT
+1115 AKDKAGKQSETPTST
-1130 VFLTKVIS
+1130 VFLTKVVA
-1138 SDGNTTEDTEY
+1138 SDGSTTDDTEY
-1149 ENTAEVIE
+1149 ENTAEVVE

-1168 AEIVSIPGNYNIGEP
+1168 AEVVSIPGNYNLGEP
-1183 DTALSERI
+1183 DTARSERI
-1191 AIVPPFGAEDVVKYV
+1191 AIVPPFGAEDAVKYI
-1206 LIAIAVAGVLG
+1206 LIAIVAIGVLG
-1217 IGIFLIKRKVL
+1217 VGIFLIKRKVL

>member
-19 ITVLA
+19 IAVLA

-34 FNYQYTTSTAPPFVT
+34 FSYQYTTSNAPPFVT

-77 SQSTHSMS
+77 SQTTHSMS
-85 PGLAYALRQCS
+85 PGLAYALRQCC

-112 NISTPDWHS
+112 NILTPDWHS
-121 DYDDALVQHSKIDGF
+121 DYDDALVQFNKIDGF
-136 NDYYNKLQATDKK
+136 NEYYNKLQATDKK
-149 VKFEDTD
+149 VKFEDTN
-156 PTLQESNNGV
+156 PTLQESSDGV

-224 SQEDA
+224 SQEVA

-300 KDNLAN
+300 KDNPAN
-306 KDGTEDGILSTGD
+306 KDGTEDAILSTGD

-378 SKIIDNDGTLGPTTI
+378 SKIIDNSGTLGPTTI

-482 VDLHINGKSHT
+482 VDLNINGKSHT

-548 IRNQS
+548 LRNQS

-581 EKEISWDQQSDI
+581 EQEISWEQQSDI

-607 LANQGIDDKKWI
+607 LADQGIDDKKWI

-688 DSRVQEFVEY
+688 DSKVQEFVAY

-750 ALAEKLEED
+750 ALEEKLEED
-759 NERLGDGVYAEGENV
+759 NERLGNGTYEDGENV

-825 AVQQNN
+825 AVQPNN

-906 DETNMN
+906 DKTNMN

-920 EVEYVGQEKT
+920 EVEYVGQERT

-1018 ETDYKDET
+1018 ETDYNDET

-1031 VITNANNIVTLD
+1031 VITNANSIVTLD

-1091 GLQKVIVSTADNP
+1091 GLQKVIVSTSDNP

-1138 SDGNTTEDTEY
+1138 TDGNNTEDTEY

-1168 AEIVSIPGNYNIGEP
+1168 SEIVSIPGNYNIGEP

-1191 AIVPPFGAEDVVKYV
+1191 AIVPPFGAEDVVKYI
-1206 LIAIAVAGVLG
+1206 LIAIAAVGVLG

>member
-1 MRKSKLL
+1 MKKSKLL

-19 ITVLA
+19 VTVLA

-34 FNYQYTTSTAPPFVT
+34 FTYQYSASNSPPFVT
-49 TIDGKSTEVYCSQ
+49 TIDGKRTEVYCSQ
-62 AGGSLWSSWGVITFY
+62 AGGSLWSSWGKITFY
-77 SQSTHSMS
+77 SQETHSMS
-85 PGLAYALRQCS
+85 AGLAYALRQCS
-96 SINSRQNLI
+96 SMDSRQNLI
-105 WMSDISN
+105 WMSNISN
-112 NISTPDWHS
+112 NIDTPDWHS
-121 DYDDALVQHSKIDGF
+121 DYDDALKQYNKIDEF
-136 NDYYNKLQATDKK
+136 NKYYNKLEKTEKNITFQDTQAT
-149 VKFEDTD
+149 
-156 PTLQESNNGV
+156 LQSSANGKY
-166 FKLGPFK
+166 KLGPFK
-173 LSFYKSAYS
+173 LSFFKSAYS
-182 GISRLYLK
+182 GISKLYLETDDGK
-190 TDIGTTIEVS
+190 TIDVN
-200 RVNFGGYTGSVSD
+200 RVNFGGYTGKVSE
-213 IDSGEEFYVLL
+213 IDSDEEFYVVL

-236 LVADYKYEE
+236 LVAEYTYEE

-250 TYYEPD
+250 TYYKPD
-256 NAHKTMSG
+256 KSHQTMDG

-271 TIDYTG
+271 TIDYKG
-277 GTKTD
+277 GTKTKHD
-282 DDDTP
+282 KSP

-300 KDNLAN
+300 KDNPAN

-330 DKAGTEI
+330 DSTGVEI
-337 AKTTTDKNGYYEFK
+337 AKTKTDSNGYYEFK
-351 DQPASKQYYV
+351 DQLASKQYFV

-378 SKIIDNDGTLGPTTI
+378 SKIIDNSGTLGATTI
-393 AERSYATDGKQ
+393 GERSYATDGKQ

-412 FTPVDSTHTVPDRND
+412 FTPVDSTHTVPNRND

-455 KEELLNINFGI
+455 REELLNINFGI

-482 VDLHINGKSHT
+482 VDLNINGKSHT
-493 YDYPGGEQD
+493 YNYPGGNQD

-515 NRAIRSSDLQYKAA
+515 NRAIRSSDLQYKAEQA
-529 AQYDQDPDKLQ
+529 YTQASDKLQ

-548 IRNQS
+548 LRNQS
-553 VGKITGYITDLAD
+553 VGKITGYVTDLAD
-566 YYDTSYEFIRSYDEN
+566 YYDTSYEFIRSYDE
-581 EKEISWDQQSDI
+581 KEQAITWEQQSDI
-593 SGSGKTYHS
+593 SGSGKTYHT

-607 LANQGIDDKKWI
+607 LANQGINDRKWI
-619 FVEYKVTNDALR
+619 FVEYRVTDDALR
-631 ALIEEKQSTKENFA
+631 KLIEDGSSTKENFA

-673 GLIDIDSTPANLNPT
+673 GLIDIDSTPANMNPT
-688 DSRVQEFVEY
+688 DSRVKEFVAY
-698 SKTDEYQSLG
+698 SKTDEYQALG
-708 GEDKTKQSMAVFE
+708 GEDKTRQSMAIFE
-721 DDADAAPGLKLI
+721 DDADAAPGLKLV
-733 VDDINK
+733 VDDTNK
-739 RRLTGTVFEDA
+739 RKLTGTVFEDA
-750 ALAEKLEED
+750 ALAERLEND
-759 NERLGDGVYAEGENV
+759 NERIGDGEYSDGENL

-786 PDVEVKE
+786 KDVGVKE
-793 VRTNEDGSYEIT
+793 TRTNDQGAYEFT
-805 DYIPGDYSIKFTY
+805 DYIPGDYTIKFTY
-818 GDYESLI
+818 GDYESLV
-825 AVQQNN
+825 AVQPNN

-845 EANYSDSHWYNN
+845 EGNYSDSHWYNN
-857 NIDTRTNDAKDDQTR
+857 NINTRTNDAKDDQER
-872 RNEVNSYSEDLKY
+872 RATVNSYSEDLKY

-895 QTDEATLRTLA
+895 QTDETTLRSLA
-906 DETNMN
+906 DNTNMN

-920 EVEYVGQEKT
+920 DIEYVGQENT
-930 EYLVKNIDLGIIER
+930 EYLVKNIDFGIIER
-944 PRSDI
+944 PRSDM
-949 YVEKTVS
+949 YVEKTLS

-962 AGDGQTIFDT
+962 AGDGQTIFNS

-977 NLTWVPNTREKRG
+977 NLTWKPNTRETRG
-990 LIQGTVDENLV
+990 LIQATVDENLL
-1001 HGATLELTF
+1001 HGAQLELTF

-1018 ETDYKDET
+1018 ETDYTDET

-1043 PAMIVDYVSN
+1043 PALVVDYVSN
-1053 NLVFDTNLNSGW
+1053 NLSFDMNQNSGW

-1074 TSGNDPYIKAVD
+1074 TAGDDPYIKAVD
-1086 ENAFN
+1086 ENTFN
-1091 GLQKVIVSTADNP
+1091 GLQKLIVSTSDNP
-1104 IVQSDPIVPEK
+1104 IVQAAPLVPEK
-1115 AKDKAGKASETQTAT
+1115 AKDKAGKQSETPAAT
-1130 VFLTKVIS
+1130 VFLTKVVA
-1138 SDGNTTEDTEY
+1138 SDGSTTDDTEY

-1183 DTALSERI
+1183 DTGRSERI
-1191 AIVPPFGAEDVVKYV
+1191 AIVPPFGAEDIIKYIV
-1206 LIAIAVAGVLG
+1206 IAIAIVGVLG

>member
-1 MRKSKLL
+1 MKRFKLL
-8 VLLIIAMLIPI
+8 ALIITAILIPMI
-19 ITVLA
+19 AVLA
-24 YLSPISEASS
+24 YLSPISQASS
-34 FNYQYTTSTAPPFVT
+34 FVYQYNVTNGAPPFVT
-49 TIDGKSTEVYCSQ
+49 NIDGKDTEVYCSQ
-62 AGGSLWSSWGVITFY
+62 SGGSLWSSWRLTFY
-77 SQSTHSMS
+77 SQDTHSMS
-85 PGLAYALRQCS
+85 PGLAYALRQCC
-96 SINSRQNLI
+96 SINSRQNLV
-105 WMSDISN
+105 WMSEISD
-112 NISTPDWHS
+112 NITTPSWKP
-121 DYDDALVQHSKIDGF
+121 DYDDALIQYNKIAGF
-136 NDYYNKLQATDKK
+136 NEYYSKLQEAGKE
-149 VKFEDTD
+149 VKFEDTNA
-156 PTLQESNNGV
+156 TLQDSENGV

-173 LSFYKSAYS
+173 VSFYKSAYS
-182 GISRLYLK
+182 GISKLYLK
-190 TDIGTTIEVS
+190 TDVGTEIEVN

-224 SQEDA
+224 SQADA
-229 GQASKVK
+229 GQASKVS
-236 LVADYKYEE
+236 LVAEYKYEE

-250 TYYEPD
+250 TYYKPD
-256 NAHKTMSG
+256 KSHQTMDG
-264 KTVQRLV
+264 RTVQRLV

-277 GTKTD
+277 GPQKD
-282 DDDTP
+282 DADSP

-306 KDGTEDGILSTGD
+306 KDGTEDGIISTGD

-330 DKAGTEI
+330 DSTGAEI
-337 AKTTTDKNGYYEFK
+337 AKTTTDKDGYYEFK

-378 SKIIDNDGTLGPTTI
+378 SKIIDNAGTLGPTTI

-412 FTPVDSTHTVPDRND
+412 FTPVDSTHTVPDRDD

-444 EQLLYYGVSNS
+444 EELKYYGVSNS

-493 YDYPGGEQD
+493 YNYPGGEQD

-548 IRNQS
+548 LRNQS
-553 VGKITGYITDLAD
+553 VGKITGYVTDLAD
-566 YYDTSYEFIRSYDEN
+566 YYDTSYEYIRSYDEN
-581 EKEISWDQQSDI
+581 EKDITWEQQSDI
-593 SGSGKTYHS
+593 SGSGKTYHT

-607 LANQGIDDKKWI
+607 LADQGIDDKKWI

-631 ALIEEKQSTKENFA
+631 ALLEEGSSTKENFA

-652 TYREQRKD
+652 TYREERKD

-673 GLIDIDSTPANLNPT
+673 GLIDVDSTPANLNPT
-688 DSRVQEFVEY
+688 DSRVQEFVAY
-698 SKTDEYQSLG
+698 SKTEEYQALG
-708 GEDKTKQSMAVFE
+708 GEEKTKQSMAIFE

-733 VDDINK
+733 VDDANK

-750 ALAEKLEED
+750 ALAEKLKND
-759 NERLGDGVYAEGENV
+759 NERIGDGAYEDGDNL

-786 PDVEVKE
+786 GDVEVKE
-793 VRTNEDGSYEIT
+793 ARTNDQGAYEFT
-805 DYIPGDYSIKFTY
+805 DYIPGDYTVKFTY

-825 AVQQNN
+825 AVQPNS
-831 EMYTGQDYKSTIYQ
+831 EMYTGQDYKYTIYQ
-845 EANYSDSHWYNN
+845 ESNYSDTYWYNN
-857 NIDTRTNDAKDDQTR
+857 NIDTKINDAKDDQTR
-872 RNEVNSYSEDLKY
+872 REEVNKYSEDLKY

-906 DETNMN
+906 DKTNMN

-920 EVEYVGQEKT
+920 EIEYVGQENT
-930 EYLVKNIDLGIIER
+930 EYSVRNIDFGIIER

-962 AGDGQTIFDT
+962 AGDGQTIFNS

-977 NLTWVPNTREKRG
+977 NLTWKPNTRENRG
-990 LIQGTVDENLV
+990 LIQATVDENLL

-1010 SIKVINTG
+1010 SIKVVNTG
-1018 ETDYKDET
+1018 ETDYDDET

-1031 VITNANNIVTLD
+1031 VITDVNKIVTLD
-1043 PAMIVDYVSN
+1043 PAVVADYVSN
-1053 NLVFDTNLNSGW
+1053 NLSFDISKNSGW
-1065 QEITDKTQL
+1065 QEITDKTVL
-1074 TSGNDPYIKAVD
+1074 TSGDDPYIKAVD

-1091 GLQKVIVSTADNP
+1091 GLQKVIVSTSDNP
-1104 IVQSDPIVPEK
+1104 IVQSDPLVPEK
-1115 AKDKAGKASETQTAT
+1115 AKDKAGKQSETQSAT
-1130 VFLTKVIS
+1130 VFLTKVIA
-1138 SDGNTTEDTEY
+1138 SDGSTTDDTEY

-1168 AEIVSIPGNYNIGEP
+1168 ADVVSIPGNYNLGEP
-1183 DTALSERI
+1183 DTAQSERI
-1191 AIVPPFGAEDVVKYV
+1191 AIVPPFGAADAVKYI
-1206 LIAIAVAGVLG
+1206 LIGIAIIGVLG
-1217 IGIFLIKRKVL
+1217 VGIFLIKRKVL
-1228 RK
+1228 TK

>member
-19 ITVLA
+19 IAVLA

-34 FNYQYTTSTAPPFVT
+34 FSYQYTTSNAPPFVT

-77 SQSTHSMS
+77 SQTTHSMS
-85 PGLAYALRQCS
+85 PGLAYALRQCC

-112 NISTPDWHS
+112 NILTPDWHS
-121 DYDDALVQHSKIDGF
+121 DYDDALVQFNKIDGF
-136 NDYYNKLQATDKK
+136 NEYYNKLQATDKK
-149 VKFEDTD
+149 VKFEDTN
-156 PTLQESNNGV
+156 PTLQESSDGV

-300 KDNLAN
+300 KDNPAN

-378 SKIIDNDGTLGPTTI
+378 SKIIDNSGTLGPTTI

-482 VDLHINGKSHT
+482 VDLNINGKSHT

-548 IRNQS
+548 LRNQS

-581 EKEISWDQQSDI
+581 EQEISWEQQSDI

-607 LANQGIDDKKWI
+607 LADQGIDDKKWI

-688 DSRVQEFVEY
+688 DSKVQEFVAY

-750 ALAEKLEED
+750 ALEEKLEED
-759 NERLGDGVYAEGENV
+759 NERLGNGTYEDGENV

-825 AVQQNN
+825 AVQPNN

-906 DETNMN
+906 DKTNMN

-920 EVEYVGQEKT
+920 EVEYVGQERT

-1018 ETDYKDET
+1018 ETDYNDET

-1031 VITNANNIVTLD
+1031 VITNANSIVTLD

-1091 GLQKVIVSTADNP
+1091 GLQKVIVSTSDNP

-1138 SDGNTTEDTEY
+1138 TDGNNTEDTEY

-1168 AEIVSIPGNYNIGEP
+1168 SEIVSIPGNYNIGEP

-1191 AIVPPFGAEDVVKYV
+1191 AIVPPFGAEDVVKYI
-1206 LIAIAVAGVLG
+1206 LIAIAAVGVLG

>member
-24 YLSPISEASS
+24 YLSPSAEASS
-34 FNYQYTTSTAPPFVT
+34 FNYQYTASTAPPFVT

-62 AGGSLWSSWGVITFY
+62 AGGSLWTSWGVITFY
-77 SQSTHSMS
+77 SKSTHDMS
-85 PGLAYALRQCS
+85 PGLAYALRQCCS
-96 SINSRQNLI
+96 MNSKQNLI
-105 WMSDISN
+105 WMTDISD
-112 NISTPDWHS
+112 NISAPSWHP
-121 DYDDALVQHSKIDGF
+121 DYDDALVQYNKIAGF
-136 NDYYNKLQATDKK
+136 NEYYSK
-149 VKFEDTD
+149 
-156 PTLQESNNGV
+156 LQESGKDVTFEETDATLQSSENGV

-581 EKEISWDQQSDI
+581 EQEISWEQQSDI

-607 LANQGIDDKKWI
+607 LADQGIDDKKWI

-688 DSRVQEFVEY
+688 DSRVQEFVAY

-750 ALAEKLEED
+750 ALAEKLEQD

-786 PDVEVKE
+786 TDVEIKE
-793 VRTNEDGSYEIT
+793 ARTNEDGSYEIT

-818 GDYESLI
+818 GDYESLV
-825 AVQQNN
+825 AVQANN

-906 DETNMN
+906 DKTNMN

-920 EVEYVGQEKT
+920 EVEYVGQERT

-1115 AKDKAGKASETQTAT
+1115 AKNKVGKASETQTAT

-1228 RK
+1228 KK

>member
-1 MRKSKLL
+1 MKRFKLL
-8 VLLIIAMLIPI
+8 ALIITAILIPMI
-19 ITVLA
+19 AVLA
-24 YLSPISEASS
+24 YLSPISQASS
-34 FNYQYTTSTAPPFVT
+34 FVYQYNVTNGAPPFVT
-49 TIDGKSTEVYCSQ
+49 NIDGKDTEVYCSQ
-62 AGGSLWSSWGVITFY
+62 SGGSLWSSWRLTFY
-77 SQSTHSMS
+77 SQDTHSMS
-85 PGLAYALRQCS
+85 PGLAYALRQCC
-96 SINSRQNLI
+96 SINSRQNLV
-105 WMSDISN
+105 WMSEISD
-112 NISTPDWHS
+112 NITTPSWKP
-121 DYDDALVQHSKIDGF
+121 DYDDALIQYNKIAGF
-136 NDYYNKLQATDKK
+136 NEYYSKLQEAGKE
-149 VKFEDTD
+149 VKFEDTNA
-156 PTLQESNNGV
+156 TLQDSENGV

-173 LSFYKSAYS
+173 VSFYKSAYS
-182 GISRLYLK
+182 GISKLYLK
-190 TDIGTTIEVS
+190 TDVGTEIEVN

-224 SQEDA
+224 SQADA
-229 GQASKVK
+229 GQASKVS
-236 LVADYKYEE
+236 LVAEYKYEE

-250 TYYEPD
+250 TYYKPD
-256 NAHKTMSG
+256 KSHQTMDG
-264 KTVQRLV
+264 RTVQRLV

-277 GTKTD
+277 GPQKD
-282 DDDTP
+282 DADSP

-306 KDGTEDGILSTGD
+306 KDGTEDGIISTGD

-330 DKAGTEI
+330 DSTGAEI
-337 AKTTTDKNGYYEFK
+337 AKTTTDKDGYYEFK

-378 SKIIDNDGTLGPTTI
+378 SKIIDNAGTLGPTTI

-412 FTPVDSTHTVPDRND
+412 FTPVDSTHTVPDRDD

-444 EQLLYYGVSNS
+444 EELKYYGVSNS

-493 YDYPGGEQD
+493 YNYPGGEQD

-548 IRNQS
+548 LRNQS
-553 VGKITGYITDLAD
+553 VGKITGYVTDLAD
-566 YYDTSYEFIRSYDEN
+566 YYDTSYEYIRSYDEN
-581 EKEISWDQQSDI
+581 EKDITWEQQSDI
-593 SGSGKTYHS
+593 SGSGKTYHT

-607 LANQGIDDKKWI
+607 LADQGIDDKKWI

-631 ALIEEKQSTKENFA
+631 ALLEEGSSTKENFA

-652 TYREQRKD
+652 TYREERKD

-673 GLIDIDSTPANLNPT
+673 GLIDVDSTPANLNPT
-688 DSRVQEFVEY
+688 DSRVQEFVAY
-698 SKTDEYQSLG
+698 SKTEEYQALG
-708 GEDKTKQSMAVFE
+708 GEEKTKQSMAIFE

-733 VDDINK
+733 VDDANK

-750 ALAEKLEED
+750 ALAEKLKND
-759 NERLGDGVYAEGENV
+759 NERIGDGAYEDGDNL

-786 PDVEVKE
+786 GDVEVKE
-793 VRTNEDGSYEIT
+793 ARTNDQGAYEFT
-805 DYIPGDYSIKFTY
+805 DYIPGDYTVKFTY

-825 AVQQNN
+825 AVQPNS

-845 EANYSDSHWYNN
+845 ESNYSDTYWYNN
-857 NIDTRTNDAKDDQTR
+857 NIDTKINDAKDDQTR
-872 RNEVNSYSEDLKY
+872 REEVNKYSEDLKY

-906 DETNMN
+906 DKTNMN

-920 EVEYVGQEKT
+920 EIEYVGQENT
-930 EYLVKNIDLGIIER
+930 EYSVRNIDFGIIER
-944 PRSDI
+944 PHSDI

-962 AGDGQTIFDT
+962 AGDGQTIFNS

-977 NLTWVPNTREKRG
+977 NLTWKPNTRENRG
-990 LIQGTVDENLV
+990 LIQATVDENLL

-1010 SIKVINTG
+1010 SIKVVNTG
-1018 ETDYKDET
+1018 ETDYDDET

-1031 VITNANNIVTLD
+1031 VITDVNKIVTLD
-1043 PAMIVDYVSN
+1043 PAVVADYVSN
-1053 NLVFDTNLNSGW
+1053 NLSFDISKNSGW
-1065 QEITDKTQL
+1065 QEITDKTVL
-1074 TSGNDPYIKAVD
+1074 TSGDDPYIKAVD

-1091 GLQKVIVSTADNP
+1091 GLQKVIVSTSDNP
-1104 IVQSDPIVPEK
+1104 IVQSDPLVPEK
-1115 AKDKAGKASETQTAT
+1115 AKDKAGKQSETQSAT
-1130 VFLTKVIS
+1130 VFLTKVIA
-1138 SDGNTTEDTEY
+1138 SDGSTTDDTEY

-1168 AEIVSIPGNYNIGEP
+1168 ADVVSIPGNYNLGEP
-1183 DTALSERI
+1183 DTAQSERI
-1191 AIVPPFGAEDVVKYV
+1191 AIVPPFGAADAVKYI
-1206 LIAIAVAGVLG
+1206 LIGIAIIGVLG
-1217 IGIFLIKRKVL
+1217 VGIFLIKRKVL
-1228 RK
+1228 TK

>member
-1 MRKSKLL
+1 
-8 VLLIIAMLIPI
+8 
-19 ITVLA
+19 
-24 YLSPISEASS
+24 
-34 FNYQYTTSTAPPFVT
+34 
-49 TIDGKSTEVYCSQ
+49 
-62 AGGSLWSSWGVITFY
+62 
-77 SQSTHSMS
+77 MS
-85 PGLAYALRQCS
+85 PGLAYALRQCC
-96 SINSRQNLI
+96 SINSRQNLV
-105 WMSDISN
+105 WMSEISD
-112 NISTPDWHS
+112 NITTPSWKP
-121 DYDDALVQHSKIDGF
+121 DYDDALIQYNKIAGF
-136 NDYYNKLQATDKK
+136 NEYYSKLQEAGKE
-149 VKFEDTD
+149 VKFEDTNA
-156 PTLQESNNGV
+156 TLQDSENGV

-173 LSFYKSAYS
+173 VSFYKSAYS
-182 GISRLYLK
+182 GISKLYLK
-190 TDIGTTIEVS
+190 TDVGTEIEVN

-224 SQEDA
+224 SQADA
-229 GQASKVK
+229 GQASKVS
-236 LVADYKYEE
+236 LVAEYKYEE

-250 TYYEPD
+250 TYYKPD
-256 NAHKTMSG
+256 KSHQTMDG
-264 KTVQRLV
+264 RTVQRLV

-277 GTKTD
+277 GPQKD
-282 DDDTP
+282 DADSP

-306 KDGTEDGILSTGD
+306 KDGTEDGIISTGD

-330 DKAGTEI
+330 DSTGAEI
-337 AKTTTDKNGYYEFK
+337 AKTTTDKDGYYEFK

-378 SKIIDNDGTLGPTTI
+378 SKIIDNAGTLGPTTI

-412 FTPVDSTHTVPDRND
+412 FTPVDSTHTVPDRDD

-444 EQLLYYGVSNS
+444 EELKYYGVSNS

-493 YDYPGGEQD
+493 YNYPGGEQD

-548 IRNQS
+548 LRNQS
-553 VGKITGYITDLAD
+553 VGKITGYVTDLAD
-566 YYDTSYEFIRSYDEN
+566 YYDTSYEYIRSYDEN
-581 EKEISWDQQSDI
+581 EKDITWEQQSDI
-593 SGSGKTYHS
+593 SGSGKTYHT

-607 LANQGIDDKKWI
+607 LADQGIDDKKWI

-631 ALIEEKQSTKENFA
+631 ALLEEGSSTKENFA

-652 TYREQRKD
+652 TYREERKD

-673 GLIDIDSTPANLNPT
+673 GLIDVDSTPANLNPT
-688 DSRVQEFVEY
+688 DSRVQEFVAY
-698 SKTDEYQSLG
+698 SKTEEYQALG
-708 GEDKTKQSMAVFE
+708 GEEKTKQSMAIFE

-733 VDDINK
+733 VDDANK

-750 ALAEKLEED
+750 ALAEKLKND
-759 NERLGDGVYAEGENV
+759 NERIGDGAYEDGDNL

-786 PDVEVKE
+786 GDVEVKE
-793 VRTNEDGSYEIT
+793 ARTNDQGAYEFT
-805 DYIPGDYSIKFTY
+805 DYIPGDYTVKFTY

-825 AVQQNN
+825 AVQPNS

-845 EANYSDSHWYNN
+845 ESNYSDTYWYNN
-857 NIDTRTNDAKDDQTR
+857 NIDTKINDAKDDQTR
-872 RNEVNSYSEDLKY
+872 REEVNKYSEDLKY

-906 DETNMN
+906 DKTNMN

-920 EVEYVGQEKT
+920 EIEYVGQENT
-930 EYLVKNIDLGIIER
+930 EYSVRNIDFGIIER

-962 AGDGQTIFDT
+962 AGDGQTIFNS

-977 NLTWVPNTREKRG
+977 NLTWKPNTRENRG
-990 LIQGTVDENLV
+990 LIQATVDENLL

-1010 SIKVINTG
+1010 SIKVVNTG
-1018 ETDYKDET
+1018 ETDYDDET

-1031 VITNANNIVTLD
+1031 VITDVNKIVTLD
-1043 PAMIVDYVSN
+1043 PAVVADYVSN
-1053 NLVFDTNLNSGW
+1053 NLSFDISKNSGW
-1065 QEITDKTQL
+1065 QEITDKTVL
-1074 TSGNDPYIKAVD
+1074 TSGDDPYIKAVD

-1091 GLQKVIVSTADNP
+1091 GLQKVIVSTSDNP
-1104 IVQSDPIVPEK
+1104 IVQSDPLVPEK
-1115 AKDKAGKASETQTAT
+1115 AKDKAGKQSETQSAT
-1130 VFLTKVIS
+1130 VFLTKVIA
-1138 SDGNTTEDTEY
+1138 SDGSTTDDTEY

-1168 AEIVSIPGNYNIGEP
+1168 ADVVSIPGNYNLGEP
-1183 DTALSERI
+1183 DTAQSERI
-1191 AIVPPFGAEDVVKYV
+1191 AIVPPFGAADAVKYI
-1206 LIAIAVAGVLG
+1206 LIGIAIIGVLG
-1217 IGIFLIKRKVL
+1217 VGIFLIKRKVL
-1228 RK
+1228 TK

>member
-1 MRKSKLL
+1 MKRFKLL
-8 VLLIIAMLIPI
+8 ALIITAILIPMI
-19 ITVLA
+19 AVLA
-24 YLSPISEASS
+24 YLSPISQASS
-34 FNYQYTTSTAPPFVT
+34 FVYQYNVTNGAPPFVT
-49 TIDGKSTEVYCSQ
+49 NIDGKDTEVYCSQ
-62 AGGSLWSSWGVITFY
+62 SGGSLWSSWRLTFY
-77 SQSTHSMS
+77 SQDTHSMS
-85 PGLAYALRQCS
+85 PGLAYALRQCC
-96 SINSRQNLI
+96 SINSRQNLV
-105 WMSDISN
+105 WMSEISD
-112 NISTPDWHS
+112 NITTPSWKP
-121 DYDDALVQHSKIDGF
+121 DYDDALIQYNKIAGF
-136 NDYYNKLQATDKK
+136 NEYYSKLQEAGKE
-149 VKFEDTD
+149 VKFEDTNA
-156 PTLQESNNGV
+156 TLQDSENGV

-173 LSFYKSAYS
+173 VSFYKSAYS
-182 GISRLYLK
+182 GISKLYLK
-190 TDIGTTIEVS
+190 TDVGTEIEVN

-224 SQEDA
+224 SQADA
-229 GQASKVK
+229 GQASKVS
-236 LVADYKYEE
+236 LVAEYKYEE

-250 TYYEPD
+250 TYYKPD
-256 NAHKTMSG
+256 KSHQTMDG
-264 KTVQRLV
+264 RTVQRLV

-277 GTKTD
+277 GPQKD
-282 DDDTP
+282 DADSP

-306 KDGTEDGILSTGD
+306 KDGTEDGIISTGD

-330 DKAGTEI
+330 DSTGAEI
-337 AKTTTDKNGYYEFK
+337 AKTTTDKDGYYEFK

-378 SKIIDNDGTLGPTTI
+378 SKIIDNAGTLGLTTI

-412 FTPVDSTHTVPDRND
+412 FTPVDSTHTVPDRDD

-444 EQLLYYGVSNS
+444 EELKYYGVSNS

-493 YDYPGGEQD
+493 YNYPGGEQD

-548 IRNQS
+548 LRNQS
-553 VGKITGYITDLAD
+553 VGKITGYVTDLAD
-566 YYDTSYEFIRSYDEN
+566 YYDTSYEYIRSYDEN
-581 EKEISWDQQSDI
+581 EKDITWEQQSDI
-593 SGSGKTYHS
+593 SGSGKTYHT

-607 LANQGIDDKKWI
+607 LADQGIDDKKWI

-631 ALIEEKQSTKENFA
+631 ALLEEGSSTKENFA

-652 TYREQRKD
+652 TYREERKD

-673 GLIDIDSTPANLNPT
+673 GLIDVDSTPANLNPT
-688 DSRVQEFVEY
+688 DSRVQEFVAY
-698 SKTDEYQSLG
+698 SKTEEYQALG
-708 GEDKTKQSMAVFE
+708 GEEKTKQSMAIFE

-733 VDDINK
+733 VDDANK

-750 ALAEKLEED
+750 ALAEKLKND
-759 NERLGDGVYAEGENV
+759 NERIGDGAYEDGDNL

-786 PDVEVKE
+786 GDVEVKE
-793 VRTNEDGSYEIT
+793 ARTNDQGAYEFT
-805 DYIPGDYSIKFTY
+805 DYIPGDYTVKFTY

-825 AVQQNN
+825 AVQPNS

-845 EANYSDSHWYNN
+845 ESNYSDTYWYNN
-857 NIDTRTNDAKDDQTR
+857 NIDTKINDAKDDQTR
-872 RNEVNSYSEDLKY
+872 REEVNKYSEDLKY

-906 DETNMN
+906 DKTNMN

-920 EVEYVGQEKT
+920 EIEYVGQENT
-930 EYLVKNIDLGIIER
+930 EYSVRNIDFGIIER

-962 AGDGQTIFDT
+962 AGDGQTIFNS

-977 NLTWVPNTREKRG
+977 NLTWKPNTRENRG
-990 LIQGTVDENLV
+990 LIQATVDENLL

-1010 SIKVINTG
+1010 SIKVVNTG
-1018 ETDYKDET
+1018 ETDYDDET

-1031 VITNANNIVTLD
+1031 VITDVNKIVTLD
-1043 PAMIVDYVSN
+1043 PAVVADYVSN
-1053 NLVFDTNLNSGW
+1053 NLSFDISKNSGW
-1065 QEITDKTQL
+1065 QEITDKTVL
-1074 TSGNDPYIKAVD
+1074 TSGDDPYIKAVD

-1091 GLQKVIVSTADNP
+1091 GLQKVIVSTSDNP
-1104 IVQSDPIVPEK
+1104 IVQSDPLVPEK
-1115 AKDKAGKASETQTAT
+1115 AKDKAGKQSETQSAT
-1130 VFLTKVIS
+1130 VFLTKVIA
-1138 SDGNTTEDTEY
+1138 SDGSTTDDTEY

-1168 AEIVSIPGNYNIGEP
+1168 ADVVSIPGNYNLGEP
-1183 DTALSERI
+1183 DTAQSERI
-1191 AIVPPFGAEDVVKYV
+1191 AIVPPFGAADAVKYI
-1206 LIAIAVAGVLG
+1206 LIGIAIIGVLG
-1217 IGIFLIKRKVL
+1217 VGIFLIKRKVL
-1228 RK
+1228 TK

>member
-1 MRKSKLL
+1 MKKSKLL

-19 ITVLA
+19 VTVLA

-34 FNYQYTTSTAPPFVT
+34 FTYQYSASNSPPFVT
-49 TIDGKSTEVYCSQ
+49 TIDGKRTEVYCSQ
-62 AGGSLWSSWGVITFY
+62 AGGSLWSSWGKITFY
-77 SQSTHSMS
+77 SQETHSMS
-85 PGLAYALRQCS
+85 AGLAYALRQCS
-96 SINSRQNLI
+96 SMDSRQNLI
-105 WMSDISN
+105 WMSNISN
-112 NISTPDWHS
+112 NIDTPDWHS
-121 DYDDALVQHSKIDGF
+121 DYDDALKQYNKIDEF
-136 NDYYNKLQATDKK
+136 NKYYNKLEKTEKNITFQDTQAT
-149 VKFEDTD
+149 
-156 PTLQESNNGV
+156 LQSSANGKY
-166 FKLGPFK
+166 KLGPFK
-173 LSFYKSAYS
+173 LSFFKSAYS
-182 GISRLYLK
+182 GISKLYLETDDGK
-190 TDIGTTIEVS
+190 TIDVN
-200 RVNFGGYTGSVSD
+200 RVNFGGYTGKVSE
-213 IDSGEEFYVLL
+213 IDSDEEFYVVL

-236 LVADYKYEE
+236 LVAEYTYEE

-250 TYYEPD
+250 TYYKPD
-256 NAHKTMSG
+256 KSHQTMDG

-271 TIDYTG
+271 TIDYKG
-277 GTKTD
+277 GTKTKHD
-282 DDDTP
+282 KSP

-300 KDNLAN
+300 KDNPAN

-330 DKAGTEI
+330 DSTGVEI
-337 AKTTTDKNGYYEFK
+337 AKTKTDSNGYYEFK
-351 DQPASKQYYV
+351 DQLASKQYFV

-378 SKIIDNDGTLGPTTI
+378 SKIIDNSGTLGATTI
-393 AERSYATDGKQ
+393 GERSYATDGKQ

-412 FTPVDSTHTVPDRND
+412 FTPVDSTHTVPNRND

-455 KEELLNINFGI
+455 REELLNINFGI

-482 VDLHINGKSHT
+482 VDLNINGKSHT
-493 YDYPGGEQD
+493 YNYPGGNQD

-515 NRAIRSSDLQYKAA
+515 NRAIRSSDLQYKAEQA
-529 AQYDQDPDKLQ
+529 YTQASDKLQ

-548 IRNQS
+548 LRNQS
-553 VGKITGYITDLAD
+553 VGKITGYVTDLAD
-566 YYDTSYEFIRSYDEN
+566 YYDTSYEFIRSYDE
-581 EKEISWDQQSDI
+581 KEQAITWEQQSDI
-593 SGSGKTYHS
+593 SGSGKTYHT

-607 LANQGIDDKKWI
+607 LANQGINDRKWI
-619 FVEYKVTNDALR
+619 FVEYRVTDDALR
-631 ALIEEKQSTKENFA
+631 KLIEDGSSTKENFA

-673 GLIDIDSTPANLNPT
+673 GLIDIDSTPANMNPT
-688 DSRVQEFVEY
+688 DSRVKEFVAY
-698 SKTDEYQSLG
+698 SKTDEYQALG
-708 GEDKTKQSMAVFE
+708 GEDKTRQSMAIFE
-721 DDADAAPGLKLI
+721 DDADAAPGLKLV
-733 VDDINK
+733 VDDTNK
-739 RRLTGTVFEDA
+739 RKLTGTVFEDA

-759 NERLGDGVYAEGENV
+759 NERIGDGAYEDGDNL

-786 PDVEVKE
+786 GDVEVKE
-793 VRTNEDGSYEIT
+793 TRTNDQGAYEFT
-805 DYIPGDYSIKFTY
+805 DYIPGDYTIKFTY
-818 GDYESLI
+818 GDYESLV
-825 AVQQNN
+825 AVQPNN

-845 EANYSDSHWYNN
+845 EGNYSDSHWYNN
-857 NIDTRTNDAKDDQTR
+857 NINTRTNDAKDDQER
-872 RNEVNSYSEDLKY
+872 RATVNSYSEDLKY

-895 QTDEATLRTLA
+895 QTDETTLRSLA
-906 DETNMN
+906 DNTNMN

-920 EVEYVGQEKT
+920 DIEYVGQENT
-930 EYLVKNIDLGIIER
+930 EYLVKNIDFGIIER
-944 PRSDI
+944 PRSDM
-949 YVEKTVS
+949 YVEKTLS

-962 AGDGQTIFDT
+962 AGDGQTIFNS

-977 NLTWVPNTREKRG
+977 NLTWKPNTRETRG
-990 LIQGTVDENLV
+990 LIQATVDENLL
-1001 HGATLELTF
+1001 HGAQLELTF

-1018 ETDYKDET
+1018 ETDYTDET

-1043 PAMIVDYVSN
+1043 PALVVDYVSN
-1053 NLVFDTNLNSGW
+1053 NLSFDMNQNSGW

-1074 TSGNDPYIKAVD
+1074 TAGDDPYIKAVD
-1086 ENAFN
+1086 ENTFN
-1091 GLQKVIVSTADNP
+1091 GLQKLIVSTSDNP
-1104 IVQSDPIVPEK
+1104 IVQAAPLVPEK
-1115 AKDKAGKASETQTAT
+1115 AKDKAGKQSETPAAT
-1130 VFLTKVIS
+1130 VFLTKVVA
-1138 SDGNTTEDTEY
+1138 SDGSTTDDTEY

-1183 DTALSERI
+1183 DTGRSERI
-1191 AIVPPFGAEDVVKYV
+1191 AIVPPFGAEDIIKYIV
-1206 LIAIAVAGVLG
+1206 IAIAIVGVLG

>member
-24 YLSPISEASS
+24 YLSPSAEASS
-34 FNYQYTTSTAPPFVT
+34 FNYQYTASTAPPFVT

-62 AGGSLWSSWGVITFY
+62 AGGSLWTSWGVITFY
-77 SQSTHSMS
+77 SKSTHDMS
-85 PGLAYALRQCS
+85 PGLAYALRQCCS
-96 SINSRQNLI
+96 MNSRQNLI
-105 WMSDISN
+105 WMTDISD
-112 NISTPDWHS
+112 NISAPSWHP
-121 DYDDALVQHSKIDGF
+121 DYDDALVQYNKIAGF
-136 NDYYNKLQATDKK
+136 NEYYSK
-149 VKFEDTD
+149 
-156 PTLQESNNGV
+156 LQESGKDVTFEETDATLQSSENGV

-182 GISRLYLK
+182 GISRLYLQ
-190 TDIGTTIEVS
+190 TDIGTEIEVS

-213 IDSGEEFYVLL
+213 IASGEEFYVLL

-229 GQASKVK
+229 GKASKVK
-236 LVADYKYEE
+236 LVAEYKYEE

-250 TYYEPD
+250 TYFEPD
-256 NAHKTMSG
+256 DAHKTMSG
-264 KTVQRLV
+264 RTVQRLV

-277 GTKTD
+277 GPQKVD
-282 DDDTP
+282 DDSP

-300 KDNLAN
+300 KDNPAS

-330 DKAGTEI
+330 DSTGAEI
-337 AKTTTDKNGYYEFK
+337 AKTTTDKDGYYEFL

-378 SKIIDNDGTLGPTTI
+378 SKVIDNAGTLGPTTI

-412 FTPVDSTHTVPDRND
+412 FTPVDSTHTVPDRDD

-444 EQLLYYGVSNS
+444 EELKQYGVSNS

-482 VDLHINGKSHT
+482 VDLNINGKSHT

-529 AQYDQDPDKLQ
+529 EQYDQDADKLQ
-540 VIVTYKIQ
+540 VYVTYKIQ
-548 IRNQS
+548 LKNQS
-553 VGKITGYITDLAD
+553 VGKITGYVTDLAD
-566 YYDTSYEFIRSYDEN
+566 YYDTSYEYVRSYDEN
-581 EKEISWDQQSDI
+581 EQEITWEQQSDI
-593 SGSGKTYHS
+593 SGAGKTYHT

-631 ALIEEKQSTKENFA
+631 ALLEEKQSTKENFA
-645 QISGYRN
+645 QISGYKN
-652 TYREQRKD
+652 TYREDRKD
-660 LNGQVITNAGENA
+660 LNGQLITNAGENA

-688 DSRVQEFVEY
+688 DSAVQEFVAY
-698 SKTDEYQSLG
+698 SKTDEYQALG
-708 GEDKTKQSMAVFE
+708 GEEKTKQSMAIFE

-733 VDDINK
+733 VDDTNK

-759 NERLGDGVYAEGENV
+759 NERIGDGAYEDGDNL

-786 PDVEVKE
+786 GDVEVKE
-793 VRTNEDGSYEIT
+793 TRTNDQGAYEFT
-805 DYIPGDYSIKFTY
+805 DYIPGDYTIKFTY
-818 GDYESLI
+818 GDYESLV
-825 AVQQNN
+825 AVQPNN

-845 EANYSDSHWYNN
+845 EANYSDAYWYNN
-857 NIDTRTNDAKDDQTR
+857 NIDTKINDAKDDQTR
-872 RNEVNSYSEDLKY
+872 REEVNKYSEDLKY

-906 DETNMN
+906 DNTNMN

-920 EVEYVGQEKT
+920 EIEYVGQENT
-930 EYLVKNIDLGIIER
+930 EYTVRNIDFGIIER

-962 AGDGQTIFDT
+962 AGDGQTIFDA
-972 NQSVS
+972 NQSVP
-977 NLTWVPNTREKRG
+977 NLTWKANTRENRG
-990 LIQGTVDENLV
+990 LVQATVDENLL

-1010 SIKVINTG
+1010 NIKVINTG

-1031 VITNANNIVTLD
+1031 VITDVNNIVTLD
-1043 PAMIVDYVSN
+1043 PAVVVDYVSN
-1053 NLVFDTNLNSGW
+1053 NLSFDMSKNSGW

-1074 TSGNDPYIKAVD
+1074 TSGDDPYIKAVD

-1104 IVQSDPIVPEK
+1104 IVQADPLVPEK
-1115 AKDKAGKASETQTAT
+1115 AKDKAGKQSETPTAT
-1130 VFLTKVIS
+1130 VFLTKVVA
-1138 SDGNTTEDTEY
+1138 SDGSTTDDTEY
-1149 ENTAEVIE
+1149 ENTAEVVE
-1157 SITTNGRRTYN
+1157 TITTNGRRTYN
-1168 AEIVSIPGNYNIGEP
+1168 ADVVSIPGNYNLGEP
-1183 DTALSERI
+1183 DTAQSERI
-1191 AIVPPFGAEDVVKYV
+1191 AIVPPFGAADAVKYI
-1206 LIAIAVAGVLG
+1206 LI
-1217 IGIFLIKRKVL
+1217 
-1228 RK
+1228 

>member
-1 MRKSKLL
+1 MKRFKLL
-8 VLLIIAMLIPI
+8 ALIITAILIPMI
-19 ITVLA
+19 AVLA
-24 YLSPISEASS
+24 YLSPISQASS
-34 FNYQYTTSTAPPFVT
+34 FVYQYNVTNGAPPFVT
-49 TIDGKSTEVYCSQ
+49 NIDGKDTEVYCSQ
-62 AGGSLWSSWGVITFY
+62 SGGSLWSSWRLTFY
-77 SQSTHSMS
+77 SQDTHSMS
-85 PGLAYALRQCS
+85 PGLAYALRQCC
-96 SINSRQNLI
+96 SINSRQNLV
-105 WMSDISN
+105 WMSEISD
-112 NISTPDWHS
+112 NITTPSWKP
-121 DYDDALVQHSKIDGF
+121 DYDDALIQYNKIAGF
-136 NDYYNKLQATDKK
+136 NEYYSKLQEAGKE
-149 VKFEDTD
+149 VKFEDTNA
-156 PTLQESNNGV
+156 TLQDSENGV

-173 LSFYKSAYS
+173 VSFYKSAYS
-182 GISRLYLK
+182 GISKLYLK
-190 TDIGTTIEVS
+190 TDVGTEIEVN

-224 SQEDA
+224 SQADA
-229 GQASKVK
+229 GQASKVS
-236 LVADYKYEE
+236 LVAEYKYEE

-250 TYYEPD
+250 TYYKPD
-256 NAHKTMSG
+256 KSHQTMDG
-264 KTVQRLV
+264 RTVQRLV

-277 GTKTD
+277 GPQKD
-282 DDDTP
+282 DADSP

-306 KDGTEDGILSTGD
+306 KDGTEDGIISTGD

-330 DKAGTEI
+330 DSTGAEI
-337 AKTTTDKNGYYEFK
+337 AKTTTDKDGYYEFK

-378 SKIIDNDGTLGPTTI
+378 SKIIDNAGTLGPTTI

-412 FTPVDSTHTVPDRND
+412 FTPVDSTHTVPDRDD

-444 EQLLYYGVSNS
+444 EELKYYGVSNS

-493 YDYPGGEQD
+493 YNYPGGEQD

-548 IRNQS
+548 LRNQS
-553 VGKITGYITDLAD
+553 VGKITGYVTDLAD
-566 YYDTSYEFIRSYDEN
+566 YYDTSYEYIRSYDEN
-581 EKEISWDQQSDI
+581 EKDITWEQQSDI
-593 SGSGKTYHS
+593 SGSGKTYHT

-607 LANQGIDDKKWI
+607 LADQGIDDKKWI

-631 ALIEEKQSTKENFA
+631 ALLEEGSSTKENFA

-652 TYREQRKD
+652 TYREERKD

-673 GLIDIDSTPANLNPT
+673 GLIDVDSTPANLNPT
-688 DSRVQEFVEY
+688 DSRVQEFVAY
-698 SKTDEYQSLG
+698 SKTEEYQALG
-708 GEDKTKQSMAVFE
+708 GEEKTKQSMAIFE

-733 VDDINK
+733 VDDANK

-750 ALAEKLEED
+750 ALAEKLKND
-759 NERLGDGVYAEGENV
+759 NERIGDGAYEDGDNL

-786 PDVEVKE
+786 GDVEVKE
-793 VRTNEDGSYEIT
+793 ARTNDQGAYEFT
-805 DYIPGDYSIKFTY
+805 DYIPGDYTVKFTY

-825 AVQQNN
+825 AVQPNS

-845 EANYSDSHWYNN
+845 ESNYSDTYWYNN
-857 NIDTRTNDAKDDQTR
+857 NIDTKINDAKDDQTR
-872 RNEVNSYSEDLKY
+872 REEVNKYSEDLKY

-906 DETNMN
+906 DKTNMN

-920 EVEYVGQEKT
+920 EIEYVGQENT
-930 EYLVKNIDLGIIER
+930 EYSVRNIDFGIIER

-962 AGDGQTIFDT
+962 AGDGQTIFNS

-977 NLTWVPNTREKRG
+977 NLTWKPNTRENRG
-990 LIQGTVDENLV
+990 LIQATVDENLL

-1010 SIKVINTG
+1010 SIKVVNTG
-1018 ETDYKDET
+1018 ETDYDDET

-1031 VITNANNIVTLD
+1031 VITDVNKIVTLD
-1043 PAMIVDYVSN
+1043 PAVVADYVSN
-1053 NLVFDTNLNSGW
+1053 NLSFDISKNSGW
-1065 QEITDKTQL
+1065 QEITDKTVL
-1074 TSGNDPYIKAVD
+1074 TSGDDPYIKAVD

-1091 GLQKVIVSTADNP
+1091 GLQKVIVSTSDNS
-1104 IVQSDPIVPEK
+1104 IVQSDPLVPEK
-1115 AKDKAGKASETQTAT
+1115 AKDKAGKQSETQSAT
-1130 VFLTKVIS
+1130 VFLTKVIA
-1138 SDGNTTEDTEY
+1138 SDGSTTDDTEY

-1168 AEIVSIPGNYNIGEP
+1168 ADVVSIPGNYNLGEP
-1183 DTALSERI
+1183 DTAQSERI
-1191 AIVPPFGAEDVVKYV
+1191 AIVPPFGAADAVKYI
-1206 LIAIAVAGVLG
+1206 LIGIAIIGVLG
-1217 IGIFLIKRKVL
+1217 VGIFLIKRKVL
-1228 RK
+1228 TK

>member
-24 YLSPISEASS
+24 YLSPSAEASS
-34 FNYQYTTSTAPPFVT
+34 FNYQYTASTAPPFVT

-62 AGGSLWSSWGVITFY
+62 AGGSLWTSWGVITFY
-77 SQSTHSMS
+77 SKSTHDMS
-85 PGLAYALRQCS
+85 PGLAYALRQCCS
-96 SINSRQNLI
+96 MNSKQNLI
-105 WMSDISN
+105 WMTDISD
-112 NISTPDWHS
+112 NISAPSWHP
-121 DYDDALVQHSKIDGF
+121 DYDDALVQYNKIAGF
-136 NDYYNKLQATDKK
+136 NEYYSK
-149 VKFEDTD
+149 
-156 PTLQESNNGV
+156 LQESGKDVTFEETDATLQSSENGV

-182 GISRLYLK
+182 GISRLYLQ

-351 DQPASKQYYV
+351 DQPASKQYYI

-581 EKEISWDQQSDI
+581 EQEISWEQQSDI

-607 LANQGIDDKKWI
+607 LADQGIDDKKWI

-688 DSRVQEFVEY
+688 DSRVQEFVAY

-750 ALAEKLEED
+750 ALAEKLEQD

-786 PDVEVKE
+786 TDVEIKE
-793 VRTNEDGSYEIT
+793 ARTNEDGSYEIT

-818 GDYESLI
+818 GDYESLV
-825 AVQQNN
+825 AVQANN

-906 DETNMN
+906 DKTNMN

-920 EVEYVGQEKT
+920 EVEYVGQERT

-1115 AKDKAGKASETQTAT
+1115 AKNKVGKASETQTAT

-1228 RK
+1228 KK

>member
-1 MRKSKLL
+1 MKRFKLL
-8 VLLIIAMLIPI
+8 ALIITAILIPMI
-19 ITVLA
+19 AVLA
-24 YLSPISEASS
+24 YLSPISQASS
-34 FNYQYTTSTAPPFVT
+34 FVYQYNVTNGAPPFVT
-49 TIDGKSTEVYCSQ
+49 NIDGKDTEVYCSQ
-62 AGGSLWSSWGVITFY
+62 SGGSLWSSWRLTFY
-77 SQSTHSMS
+77 SQDTHSMS
-85 PGLAYALRQCS
+85 PGLAYALRQCC
-96 SINSRQNLI
+96 SINSRQNLV
-105 WMSDISN
+105 WMSEISD
-112 NISTPDWHS
+112 NITTPSWKP
-121 DYDDALVQHSKIDGF
+121 DYDDALIQYNKIAGF
-136 NDYYNKLQATDKK
+136 NEYYSKLQEAGKE
-149 VKFEDTD
+149 VKFEDTNA
-156 PTLQESNNGV
+156 TLQDSENGV

-173 LSFYKSAYS
+173 VSFYKSAYS
-182 GISRLYLK
+182 GISKLYLK
-190 TDIGTTIEVS
+190 TDVGTEIEVN

-224 SQEDA
+224 SQADA
-229 GQASKVK
+229 GQASKVS
-236 LVADYKYEE
+236 LVAEYKYEE

-250 TYYEPD
+250 TYYKPD
-256 NAHKTMSG
+256 KSHQTMDG
-264 KTVQRLV
+264 RTVQRLV

-277 GTKTD
+277 GPQKD
-282 DDDTP
+282 DADSP

-306 KDGTEDGILSTGD
+306 KDGTEDGIISTGD

-330 DKAGTEI
+330 DSTGAEI
-337 AKTTTDKNGYYEFK
+337 AKTTTDKDGYYEFK

-378 SKIIDNDGTLGPTTI
+378 SKIIDNAGTLGPTTI

-412 FTPVDSTHTVPDRND
+412 FTPVDSTHTVPDRDD

-444 EQLLYYGVSNS
+444 EELKYYGVSNS

-493 YDYPGGEQD
+493 YNYPGGEQD

-548 IRNQS
+548 LRNQS
-553 VGKITGYITDLAD
+553 VGKITGYVTDLAD
-566 YYDTSYEFIRSYDEN
+566 YYDTSYEYIRSYDEN
-581 EKEISWDQQSDI
+581 EKDITWEQQSDI
-593 SGSGKTYHS
+593 SGSGKTYHT

-607 LANQGIDDKKWI
+607 LADQGIDDKKWI

-631 ALIEEKQSTKENFA
+631 ALLEEGSSTKENFA

-652 TYREQRKD
+652 TYREERKD

-673 GLIDIDSTPANLNPT
+673 GLIDVDSTPANLNPT
-688 DSRVQEFVEY
+688 DSAVQEFVAY
-698 SKTDEYQSLG
+698 SKTEEYQALG
-708 GEDKTKQSMAVFE
+708 GEEKTKQSMAIFE

-733 VDDINK
+733 VDDANK

-750 ALAEKLEED
+750 ALAEKLKND
-759 NERLGDGVYAEGENV
+759 NERIGDGAYEDGDNL

-786 PDVEVKE
+786 GDVEVKE
-793 VRTNEDGSYEIT
+793 ARTNDQGAYEFT
-805 DYIPGDYSIKFTY
+805 DYIPGDYTVKFTY

-825 AVQQNN
+825 AVQPNS

-845 EANYSDSHWYNN
+845 ESNYSDTYWYNN
-857 NIDTRTNDAKDDQTR
+857 NIDTKINDAKDDQTR
-872 RNEVNSYSEDLKY
+872 REEVNKYSEDLKY

-906 DETNMN
+906 DKTNMN

-920 EVEYVGQEKT
+920 EIEYVGQENT
-930 EYLVKNIDLGIIER
+930 EYSVRNIDFGIIER

-962 AGDGQTIFDT
+962 AGDGQTIFNS

-977 NLTWVPNTREKRG
+977 NLTWKPNTRENRG
-990 LIQGTVDENLV
+990 LIQATVDENLL

-1010 SIKVINTG
+1010 SIKVVNTG
-1018 ETDYKDET
+1018 ETDYDDET

-1031 VITNANNIVTLD
+1031 VITDVNKIVTLD
-1043 PAMIVDYVSN
+1043 PAVVADYVSN
-1053 NLVFDTNLNSGW
+1053 NLSFDISKNSGW
-1065 QEITDKTQL
+1065 QEITDKTVL
-1074 TSGNDPYIKAVD
+1074 TSGDDPYIKAVD

-1091 GLQKVIVSTADNP
+1091 GLQKVIVSTSDNP
-1104 IVQSDPIVPEK
+1104 IVQSDPLVPEK
-1115 AKDKAGKASETQTAT
+1115 AKDKAGKQSETQSAT
-1130 VFLTKVIS
+1130 VFLTKVIA
-1138 SDGNTTEDTEY
+1138 SDGSTTDDTEY

-1168 AEIVSIPGNYNIGEP
+1168 ADVVSIPGNYNLGEP
-1183 DTALSERI
+1183 DTAQSERI
-1191 AIVPPFGAEDVVKYV
+1191 AIVPPFGAADAVKYI
-1206 LIAIAVAGVLG
+1206 LIGIAIIGVLG
-1217 IGIFLIKRKVL
+1217 VGIFLIKRKVL
-1228 RK
+1228 TK

>member
-1 MRKSKLL
+1 MKRFKLL
-8 VLLIIAMLIPI
+8 ALIITAILIPMI
-19 ITVLA
+19 AVLA
-24 YLSPISEASS
+24 YLSPISQASS
-34 FNYQYTTSTAPPFVT
+34 FVYQYNVTNGAPPFVT
-49 TIDGKSTEVYCSQ
+49 NIDGKDTEVYCSQ
-62 AGGSLWSSWGVITFY
+62 SGGSLWSSWRLTFY
-77 SQSTHSMS
+77 SQDTHSMS
-85 PGLAYALRQCS
+85 PGLAYALRQCC
-96 SINSRQNLI
+96 SINSRQNLV
-105 WMSDISN
+105 WMSEISD
-112 NISTPDWHS
+112 NITTPSWKP
-121 DYDDALVQHSKIDGF
+121 DYDDALIQYNKIAGF
-136 NDYYNKLQATDKK
+136 NEYYSKLQEAGKE
-149 VKFEDTD
+149 VKFEDTNA
-156 PTLQESNNGV
+156 TLQDSENGV

-173 LSFYKSAYS
+173 VSFYKSAYS
-182 GISRLYLK
+182 GISKLYLK
-190 TDIGTTIEVS
+190 TDVGTEIEVN

-224 SQEDA
+224 SQADA
-229 GQASKVK
+229 GQASKVS
-236 LVADYKYEE
+236 LVAEYKYEE

-250 TYYEPD
+250 TYYKPD
-256 NAHKTMSG
+256 KSHQTMDG
-264 KTVQRLV
+264 RTVQRLV

-277 GTKTD
+277 GPQKD
-282 DDDTP
+282 DADSP

-306 KDGTEDGILSTGD
+306 KDGTEDGIISTGD

-330 DKAGTEI
+330 DSTGAEI
-337 AKTTTDKNGYYEFK
+337 AKTTTDKDGYYEFK

-378 SKIIDNDGTLGPTTI
+378 SKIIDNAGTLGPTTI

-412 FTPVDSTHTVPDRND
+412 FTPVDSTHTVPDRDD

-444 EQLLYYGVSNS
+444 EELKYYGVSNS

-493 YDYPGGEQD
+493 YNYPGGEQD

-548 IRNQS
+548 LRNQS
-553 VGKITGYITDLAD
+553 VGKITGYVTDLAD
-566 YYDTSYEFIRSYDEN
+566 YYDTSYEYIRSYDEN
-581 EKEISWDQQSDI
+581 EKDITWEQQSDI
-593 SGSGKTYHS
+593 SGSGKTYHT

-607 LANQGIDDKKWI
+607 LADQGIDDKKWI

-631 ALIEEKQSTKENFA
+631 ALLEEGSSTKENFA

-652 TYREQRKD
+652 TYREERKD

-673 GLIDIDSTPANLNPT
+673 GLIDVDSTPANLNPT
-688 DSRVQEFVEY
+688 DSRVQEFVAY
-698 SKTDEYQSLG
+698 SKTEEYQALG
-708 GEDKTKQSMAVFE
+708 GEEKTKQSMAIFE

-733 VDDINK
+733 VDDANK

-750 ALAEKLEED
+750 ALAEKLKND
-759 NERLGDGVYAEGENV
+759 NERIGDGAYEDGDNL

-786 PDVEVKE
+786 GDVEVKE
-793 VRTNEDGSYEIT
+793 ARTNDQGAYEFT
-805 DYIPGDYSIKFTY
+805 DYIPGDYTVKFTY

-825 AVQQNN
+825 AVQPNS

-845 EANYSDSHWYNN
+845 ESNYSDTYWYNN
-857 NIDTRTNDAKDDQTR
+857 NIDTKINDAKDDQTR
-872 RNEVNSYSEDLKY
+872 REEVNKYSEDLKY

-895 QTDEATLRTLA
+895 QTDEAILRTLA
-906 DETNMN
+906 DKTNMN

-920 EVEYVGQEKT
+920 EIEYVGQENT
-930 EYLVKNIDLGIIER
+930 EYSVRNIDFGIIER

-962 AGDGQTIFDT
+962 AGDGQTIFNS

-977 NLTWVPNTREKRG
+977 NLTWKPNTRENRG
-990 LIQGTVDENLV
+990 LIQATVDENLL

-1010 SIKVINTG
+1010 SIKVVNTG
-1018 ETDYKDET
+1018 ETDYDDET

-1031 VITNANNIVTLD
+1031 VITDVNKIVTLD
-1043 PAMIVDYVSN
+1043 PAVVADYVSN
-1053 NLVFDTNLNSGW
+1053 NLSFDISKNSGW
-1065 QEITDKTQL
+1065 QEITDKTVL
-1074 TSGNDPYIKAVD
+1074 TSGDDPYIKAVD

-1091 GLQKVIVSTADNP
+1091 GLQKVIVSTSDNP
-1104 IVQSDPIVPEK
+1104 IVQSDPLVPEK
-1115 AKDKAGKASETQTAT
+1115 AKDKAGKQSETQSAT
-1130 VFLTKVIS
+1130 VFLTKVIA
-1138 SDGNTTEDTEY
+1138 SDGSTTDDTEY

-1168 AEIVSIPGNYNIGEP
+1168 ADVVSIPGNYNLGEP
-1183 DTALSERI
+1183 DTAQSERI
-1191 AIVPPFGAEDVVKYV
+1191 AIVPPFGAADAVKYI
-1206 LIAIAVAGVLG
+1206 LIGIAIIGVLG
-1217 IGIFLIKRKVL
+1217 VGIFLIKRKVL
-1228 RK
+1228 TK

>member
-24 YLSPISEASS
+24 YLSPSAEASS
-34 FNYQYTTSTAPPFVT
+34 FNYQYTASTAPPFVT

-62 AGGSLWSSWGVITFY
+62 AGGSLWTSWGVITFY
-77 SQSTHSMS
+77 SKSTHDMS
-85 PGLAYALRQCS
+85 PGLAYALRQCCS
-96 SINSRQNLI
+96 MNSKQNLI
-105 WMSDISN
+105 WMTDISD
-112 NISTPDWHS
+112 NISAPSWHP
-121 DYDDALVQHSKIDGF
+121 DYDDALVQYNKIAGF
-136 NDYYNKLQATDKK
+136 NEYYSK
-149 VKFEDTD
+149 
-156 PTLQESNNGV
+156 LQESGKDVTFEETDATLQSSENGV

-182 GISRLYLK
+182 GISRLYLQ

-351 DQPASKQYYV
+351 DQPASKQYYI

-581 EKEISWDQQSDI
+581 EQEISWEQQSDI

-607 LANQGIDDKKWI
+607 LADQGIDDKKWI

-688 DSRVQEFVEY
+688 DSRVQEFVAY

-750 ALAEKLEED
+750 ALAEKLEQD

-786 PDVEVKE
+786 TDVEIKE
-793 VRTNEDGSYEIT
+793 ARTNEDGSYEIT

-818 GDYESLI
+818 GDYESLV
-825 AVQQNN
+825 AVQANN

-906 DETNMN
+906 DNTNMN

-920 EVEYVGQEKT
+920 EVEYVGQERT

-1115 AKDKAGKASETQTAT
+1115 AKNKVGKASETQTAT

-1228 RK
+1228 KK

>member
-24 YLSPISEASS
+24 YLSPSAEASS
-34 FNYQYTTSTAPPFVT
+34 FNYQYTASTAPPFVT

-62 AGGSLWSSWGVITFY
+62 AGGSLWTSWGVITFY
-77 SQSTHSMS
+77 SKSTHDMS
-85 PGLAYALRQCS
+85 PGLAYALRQCCS
-96 SINSRQNLI
+96 MNSRQNLI
-105 WMSDISN
+105 WMTDISD
-112 NISTPDWHS
+112 NISAPSWHP
-121 DYDDALVQHSKIDGF
+121 DYDDALVQYNKIAGF
-136 NDYYNKLQATDKK
+136 NEYYSK
-149 VKFEDTD
+149 
-156 PTLQESNNGV
+156 LQESGKDVTFEETDATLQSSENGV

-182 GISRLYLK
+182 GISRLYLQ
-190 TDIGTTIEVS
+190 TDIGTEIEVS

-224 SQEDA
+224 SQADA
-229 GQASKVK
+229 GKASKVK

-256 NAHKTMSG
+256 DAHKTMSG
-264 KTVQRLV
+264 RTVQRLV
-271 TIDYTG
+271 TINYTG
-277 GTKTD
+277 GPQTTD
-282 DDDTP
+282 DDSP

-300 KDNLAN
+300 KDNVAN
-306 KDGTEDGILSTGD
+306 KDGTEDGIISTGD

-330 DKAGTEI
+330 DSTGTEI
-337 AKTTTDKNGYYEFK
+337 AKTTTDKDGYYEFK

-367 QLYEPTTYQRV
+367 QIYEPTTYQRV
-378 SKIIDNDGTLGPTTI
+378 SKIIDTAGTLGPTTI

-444 EQLLYYGVSNS
+444 EELKYYGVSNS
-455 KEELLNINFGI
+455 QEELLNINFGI

-482 VDLHINGKSHT
+482 VDLNINGKSHT

-529 AQYDQDPDKLQ
+529 AQYDQDSDKLQ
-540 VIVTYKIQ
+540 VYVTYKIQ
-548 IRNQS
+548 LKNQS
-553 VGKITGYITDLAD
+553 VGKITGYVTDLSD
-566 YYDTSYEFIRSYDEN
+566 YYDTSYEYIRSYDEN
-581 EKEISWDQQSDI
+581 EQEITWEQQSDI
-593 SGSGKTYHS
+593 SGSGKTYHT

-631 ALIEEKQSTKENFA
+631 ALLEEKQSTKENFA

-652 TYREQRKD
+652 TYREDRKD
-660 LNGQVITNAGENA
+660 LNGQLITNAGENA

-688 DSRVQEFVEY
+688 DSKVQEFVAY
-698 SKTDEYQSLG
+698 SKTDEYQALS
-708 GEDKTKQSMAVFE
+708 GEEKTSKSMAIFE

-733 VDDINK
+733 VDDTNK

-759 NERLGDGVYAEGENV
+759 NERIGDGAYEDGDNL

-786 PDVEVKE
+786 GDVEVKE
-793 VRTNEDGSYEIT
+793 TRTNDQGVYEFT
-805 DYIPGDYSIKFTY
+805 DYIPGDYTIKFTY
-818 GDYESLI
+818 GDYESLV
-825 AVQQNN
+825 AVQPNN

-857 NIDTRTNDAKDDQTR
+857 NIDTKINDAKDDQTR
-872 RNEVNSYSEDLKY
+872 REEVNSYSEHLKY

-895 QTDEATLRTLA
+895 ETDEATLRTLA
-906 DETNMN
+906 DKTNMN

-920 EVEYVGQEKT
+920 EIEYVGQENT
-930 EYLVKNIDLGIIER
+930 EYSVRNIDLGIIER

-962 AGDGQTIFDT
+962 AGDGQTIFNS

-977 NLTWVPNTREKRG
+977 NLTWKPNTRENRG
-990 LIQGTVDENLV
+990 LVQATVDENLL

-1018 ETDYKDET
+1018 ETDYDDET

-1031 VITNANNIVTLD
+1031 VITDVNKIVTLD
-1043 PAMIVDYVSN
+1043 PAVVVDYISN
-1053 NLVFDTNLNSGW
+1053 NLVFDTTLNTGW
-1065 QEITDKTQL
+1065 QEITDKTVL
-1074 TSGNDPYIKAVD
+1074 TSGDDPYIKAVD
-1086 ENAFN
+1086 ENKFN

-1104 IVQSDPIVPEK
+1104 IVQADPLVPEK
-1115 AKDKAGKASETQTAT
+1115 AKDKAGKQSETPTAT
-1130 VFLTKVIS
+1130 VFLTKVVA
-1138 SDGNTTEDTEY
+1138 SDGSTTDDTEY
-1149 ENTAEVIE
+1149 ENIAEVIE
-1157 SITTNGRRTYN
+1157 TVTINGRRTYN
-1168 AEIVSIPGNYNIGEP
+1168 AEVVSIPGNYNLGEP

-1191 AIVPPFGAEDVVKYV
+1191 AIVPPFGAEDVVKYI
-1206 LIAIAVAGVLG
+1206 LIAIAAIGVLG
-1217 IGIFLIKRKVL
+1217 VGIFLIKRKVL
-1228 RK
+1228 TK

>member
-688 DSRVQEFVEY
+688 DSRVQEFVAY

-750 ALAEKLEED
+750 ALAEKLEQD
-759 NERLGDGVYAEGENV
+759 NERLGNGTYEDGENV

-786 PDVEVKE
+786 SDVEVKE

-872 RNEVNSYSEDLKY
+872 RAEVNSYSEHLKY

-1091 GLQKVIVSTADNP
+1091 GLQKVIVSTSDNP

-1206 LIAIAVAGVLG
+1206 LIAIVLAGVLG

>member
-1 MRKSKLL
+1 MKRFKLL
-8 VLLIIAMLIPI
+8 ALIITAILIPMI
-19 ITVLA
+19 AVLA
-24 YLSPISEASS
+24 YLSPISQASS
-34 FNYQYTTSTAPPFVT
+34 FVYQYNVTNGAPPFVT
-49 TIDGKSTEVYCSQ
+49 NIDGKDTEVYCSQ
-62 AGGSLWSSWGVITFY
+62 SGGSLWSSWRLTFY
-77 SQSTHSMS
+77 SQDTHSMS
-85 PGLAYALRQCS
+85 PGLAYALRQCC
-96 SINSRQNLI
+96 SINSRQNLV
-105 WMSDISN
+105 WMSEISD
-112 NISTPDWHS
+112 NITTPSWKP
-121 DYDDALVQHSKIDGF
+121 DYDDALIQYNKIAGF
-136 NDYYNKLQATDKK
+136 NEYYSKLQEAGKE
-149 VKFEDTD
+149 VKFEDTNA
-156 PTLQESNNGV
+156 TLQDSENGV

-173 LSFYKSAYS
+173 VSFYKSAYS
-182 GISRLYLK
+182 GISKLYLK
-190 TDIGTTIEVS
+190 TDVGTEIEVN

-224 SQEDA
+224 SQADA
-229 GQASKVK
+229 GQASKVS
-236 LVADYKYEE
+236 LVAEYKYEE

-250 TYYEPD
+250 TYYKPD
-256 NAHKTMSG
+256 KSHQTMDG
-264 KTVQRLV
+264 RTVQRLV

-277 GTKTD
+277 GPQKD
-282 DDDTP
+282 DADSP

-306 KDGTEDGILSTGD
+306 KDGTEDGIISTGD

-330 DKAGTEI
+330 DSTGAEI
-337 AKTTTDKNGYYEFK
+337 AKTTTDKDGYYEFK

-378 SKIIDNDGTLGPTTI
+378 SKIIDNAGTLGPTTI

-412 FTPVDSTHTVPDRND
+412 FTPVDSTHTVPDRDD

-444 EQLLYYGVSNS
+444 EELKYYGVSNS

-493 YDYPGGEQD
+493 YNYPGGEQD

-548 IRNQS
+548 LRNQS
-553 VGKITGYITDLAD
+553 VGKITGYVTDLAD
-566 YYDTSYEFIRSYDEN
+566 YYDTSYEYIRSYDEN
-581 EKEISWDQQSDI
+581 EKDITWEQQSDI
-593 SGSGKTYHS
+593 SGSGKTYHT

-607 LANQGIDDKKWI
+607 LADQGIDDKKWI

-631 ALIEEKQSTKENFA
+631 ALLEEGSSTKENFA

-652 TYREQRKD
+652 TYREERKD

-673 GLIDIDSTPANLNPT
+673 GLIDVDSTPANLNPT
-688 DSRVQEFVEY
+688 DSRVQEFVAY
-698 SKTDEYQSLG
+698 SKTEEYQALG
-708 GEDKTKQSMAVFE
+708 GEEKTKQSMAIFE

-733 VDDINK
+733 VDDANK

-750 ALAEKLEED
+750 ALAEKLKND
-759 NERLGDGVYAEGENV
+759 NERIGDGAYEDGDNLI
-774 VNQVKVQLICTN
+774 NQVKVQLICTN
-786 PDVEVKE
+786 GDVEVKE
-793 VRTNEDGSYEIT
+793 ARTNDQGAYEFT
-805 DYIPGDYSIKFTY
+805 DYIPGDYTVKFTY

-825 AVQQNN
+825 AVQPNS

-845 EANYSDSHWYNN
+845 ESNYSDTYWYNN
-857 NIDTRTNDAKDDQTR
+857 NIDTKINDAKDDQTR
-872 RNEVNSYSEDLKY
+872 REEVNKYSEDLKY

-906 DETNMN
+906 DKTNMN

-920 EVEYVGQEKT
+920 EIEYVGQENT
-930 EYLVKNIDLGIIER
+930 EYSVRNIDFGIIER

-962 AGDGQTIFDT
+962 AGDGQTIFNS

-977 NLTWVPNTREKRG
+977 NLTWKPNTRENRG
-990 LIQGTVDENLV
+990 LIQATVDENLL

-1010 SIKVINTG
+1010 SIKVVNTG
-1018 ETDYKDET
+1018 ETDYDDET

-1031 VITNANNIVTLD
+1031 VITDVNKIVTLD
-1043 PAMIVDYVSN
+1043 PAVVADYVSN
-1053 NLVFDTNLNSGW
+1053 NLSFDISKNSGW
-1065 QEITDKTQL
+1065 QEITDKTVL
-1074 TSGNDPYIKAVD
+1074 TSGDDPYIKAVD

-1091 GLQKVIVSTADNP
+1091 GLQKVIVSTSDNP
-1104 IVQSDPIVPEK
+1104 IVQSDPLVPEK
-1115 AKDKAGKASETQTAT
+1115 AKDKAGKQSETQSAT
-1130 VFLTKVIS
+1130 VFLTKVIA
-1138 SDGNTTEDTEY
+1138 SDGSTTDDTEY

-1168 AEIVSIPGNYNIGEP
+1168 ADVVSIPGNYNLGEP
-1183 DTALSERI
+1183 DTAQSERI
-1191 AIVPPFGAEDVVKYV
+1191 AIVPPFGAADAVKYI
-1206 LIAIAVAGVLG
+1206 LIGIAIIGVLG
-1217 IGIFLIKRKVL
+1217 VGIFLIKRKVL
-1228 RK
+1228 TK

>member
-1 MRKSKLL
+1 MKRFKLL
-8 VLLIIAMLIPI
+8 ALIITAILIPMI
-19 ITVLA
+19 AVLA
-24 YLSPISEASS
+24 YLSPISQASS
-34 FNYQYTTSTAPPFVT
+34 FVYQYNVTNGAPPFVT
-49 TIDGKSTEVYCSQ
+49 NIDGKDTEVYCSQ
-62 AGGSLWSSWGVITFY
+62 SGGSLWSSWRLTFY
-77 SQSTHSMS
+77 SQDTHSMS
-85 PGLAYALRQCS
+85 PGLAYALRQCC
-96 SINSRQNLI
+96 SINSRQNLV
-105 WMSDISN
+105 WMSEISD
-112 NISTPDWHS
+112 NITTPSWKP
-121 DYDDALVQHSKIDGF
+121 DYDDALIQYNKIAGF
-136 NDYYNKLQATDKK
+136 NEYYSKSQEAGKE
-149 VKFEDTD
+149 VKFEDTNA
-156 PTLQESNNGV
+156 TLQDSENGV

-173 LSFYKSAYS
+173 VSFYKSAYS
-182 GISRLYLK
+182 GISKLYLK
-190 TDIGTTIEVS
+190 TDVGTEIEVN

-224 SQEDA
+224 SQADA
-229 GQASKVK
+229 GQASKVS
-236 LVADYKYEE
+236 LVAEYKYEE

-250 TYYEPD
+250 TYYKPD
-256 NAHKTMSG
+256 KSHQTMDG
-264 KTVQRLV
+264 RTVQRLV

-277 GTKTD
+277 GPQKD
-282 DDDTP
+282 DADSP

-306 KDGTEDGILSTGD
+306 KDGTEDGIISTGD

-330 DKAGTEI
+330 DSTGAEI
-337 AKTTTDKNGYYEFK
+337 AKTTTDKDGYYEFK

-378 SKIIDNDGTLGPTTI
+378 SKIIDNAGTLGPTTI

-412 FTPVDSTHTVPDRND
+412 FTPVDSTHTVPDRDD

-444 EQLLYYGVSNS
+444 EELKYYGVSNS

-493 YDYPGGEQD
+493 YNYPGGEQD

-548 IRNQS
+548 LRNQS
-553 VGKITGYITDLAD
+553 VGKITGYVTDLAD
-566 YYDTSYEFIRSYDEN
+566 YYDTSYEYIRSYDEN
-581 EKEISWDQQSDI
+581 EKDITWEQQSDI
-593 SGSGKTYHS
+593 SGSGKTYHT

-607 LANQGIDDKKWI
+607 LADQGIDDKKWI

-631 ALIEEKQSTKENFA
+631 ALLEEGSSTKENFA

-652 TYREQRKD
+652 TYREERKD

-673 GLIDIDSTPANLNPT
+673 GLIDVDSTPANLNPT
-688 DSRVQEFVEY
+688 DSRVQEFVAY
-698 SKTDEYQSLG
+698 SKTEEYQALG
-708 GEDKTKQSMAVFE
+708 GEEKTKQSMAIFE

-733 VDDINK
+733 VDDANK

-750 ALAEKLEED
+750 ALAEKLKND
-759 NERLGDGVYAEGENV
+759 NERIGDGAYEDGDNL

-786 PDVEVKE
+786 GDVEVKE
-793 VRTNEDGSYEIT
+793 ARTNDQGAYEFT
-805 DYIPGDYSIKFTY
+805 DYIPGDYTVKFTY

-825 AVQQNN
+825 AVQPNS

-845 EANYSDSHWYNN
+845 ESNYSDTYWYNN
-857 NIDTRTNDAKDDQTR
+857 NIDTKINDAKDDQTR
-872 RNEVNSYSEDLKY
+872 REEVNKYSEDLKY

-906 DETNMN
+906 DKTNMN

-920 EVEYVGQEKT
+920 EIEYVGQENT
-930 EYLVKNIDLGIIER
+930 EYSVRNIDFGIIER

-962 AGDGQTIFDT
+962 AGDGQTIFNS

-977 NLTWVPNTREKRG
+977 NLTWKPNTRENRG
-990 LIQGTVDENLV
+990 LIQATVDENLL

-1010 SIKVINTG
+1010 SIKVVNTG
-1018 ETDYKDET
+1018 ETDYDDET

-1031 VITNANNIVTLD
+1031 VITDVNKIVTLD
-1043 PAMIVDYVSN
+1043 PAVVADYVSN
-1053 NLVFDTNLNSGW
+1053 NLSFDISKNSGW
-1065 QEITDKTQL
+1065 QEITDKTVL
-1074 TSGNDPYIKAVD
+1074 TSGDDPYIKAVD

-1091 GLQKVIVSTADNP
+1091 GLQKVIVSTSDNP
-1104 IVQSDPIVPEK
+1104 IVQSDPLVPEK
-1115 AKDKAGKASETQTAT
+1115 AKDKAGKQSETQSAT
-1130 VFLTKVIS
+1130 VFLTKVIA
-1138 SDGNTTEDTEY
+1138 SDGSTTDDTEY

-1168 AEIVSIPGNYNIGEP
+1168 ADVVSIPGNYNLGEP
-1183 DTALSERI
+1183 DTAQSERI
-1191 AIVPPFGAEDVVKYV
+1191 AIVPPFGAADAVKYI
-1206 LIAIAVAGVLG
+1206 LIGIAIIGVLG
-1217 IGIFLIKRKVL
+1217 VGIFLIKRKVL
-1228 RK
+1228 TK

>member
-1 MRKSKLL
+1 MKRFKLL
-8 VLLIIAMLIPI
+8 ALIITAILIPMI
-19 ITVLA
+19 AVLA
-24 YLSPISEASS
+24 YLSPISQASS
-34 FNYQYTTSTAPPFVT
+34 FVYQYNVTNGAPPFVT
-49 TIDGKSTEVYCSQ
+49 NIDGKDTEVYCSQ
-62 AGGSLWSSWGVITFY
+62 SGGSLWSSWRLTFY
-77 SQSTHSMS
+77 SQDTHSMS
-85 PGLAYALRQCS
+85 PGLAYALRQCC
-96 SINSRQNLI
+96 SINSRQNLV
-105 WMSDISN
+105 WMSEISD
-112 NISTPDWHS
+112 NITTPSWKP
-121 DYDDALVQHSKIDGF
+121 DYDDALIQYNKIAGF
-136 NDYYNKLQATDKK
+136 NEYYSKLQEAGKE
-149 VKFEDTD
+149 VKFEDTNA
-156 PTLQESNNGV
+156 TLQDSENGV

-173 LSFYKSAYS
+173 VSFYKSAYS
-182 GISRLYLK
+182 GISKLYLK
-190 TDIGTTIEVS
+190 TDVGTEIEVN

-224 SQEDA
+224 SQADA
-229 GQASKVK
+229 GQASKVS
-236 LVADYKYEE
+236 LVAEYKYEE

-250 TYYEPD
+250 TYHKPD
-256 NAHKTMSG
+256 KSHQTMDG
-264 KTVQRLV
+264 RTVQRLV

-277 GTKTD
+277 GPQKD
-282 DDDTP
+282 DADSP

-306 KDGTEDGILSTGD
+306 KDGTEDGIISTGD

-330 DKAGTEI
+330 DSTGAEI
-337 AKTTTDKNGYYEFK
+337 AKTTTDKDGYYEFK

-378 SKIIDNDGTLGPTTI
+378 SKIIDNAGTLGPTTI

-412 FTPVDSTHTVPDRND
+412 FTPVDSTHTVPDRDD

-444 EQLLYYGVSNS
+444 EELKYYGVSNS

-493 YDYPGGEQD
+493 YNYPGGEQD

-548 IRNQS
+548 LRNQS
-553 VGKITGYITDLAD
+553 VGKITGYVTDLAD
-566 YYDTSYEFIRSYDEN
+566 YYDTSYEYIRSYDEN
-581 EKEISWDQQSDI
+581 EKDITWEQQSDI
-593 SGSGKTYHS
+593 SGSGKTYHT

-607 LANQGIDDKKWI
+607 LADQGIDDKKWI

-631 ALIEEKQSTKENFA
+631 ALLEEGSSTKENFA

-652 TYREQRKD
+652 TYREERKD

-673 GLIDIDSTPANLNPT
+673 GLIDVDSTPANLNPT
-688 DSRVQEFVEY
+688 DSRVQEFVAY
-698 SKTDEYQSLG
+698 SKTEEYQALG
-708 GEDKTKQSMAVFE
+708 GEEKTKQSMAIFE

-733 VDDINK
+733 VDDANK

-750 ALAEKLEED
+750 ALAEKLKND
-759 NERLGDGVYAEGENV
+759 NERIGDGAYEDGDNL

-786 PDVEVKE
+786 GDVEVKE
-793 VRTNEDGSYEIT
+793 ARTNDQGAYEFT
-805 DYIPGDYSIKFTY
+805 DYIPGDYTVKFTY

-825 AVQQNN
+825 AVQPNS

-845 EANYSDSHWYNN
+845 ESNYSDTYWYNN
-857 NIDTRTNDAKDDQTR
+857 NIDTKINDAKDDQTR
-872 RNEVNSYSEDLKY
+872 REEVNKYSEDLKY

-906 DETNMN
+906 DKTNMN

-920 EVEYVGQEKT
+920 EIEYVGQENT
-930 EYLVKNIDLGIIER
+930 EYSVRNIDFGIIER

-962 AGDGQTIFDT
+962 AGDGQTIFNS

-977 NLTWVPNTREKRG
+977 NLTWKPNTRENRG
-990 LIQGTVDENLV
+990 LIQATVDENLL

-1010 SIKVINTG
+1010 SIKVVNTG
-1018 ETDYKDET
+1018 ETDYDDET

-1031 VITNANNIVTLD
+1031 VITDVNKIVTLD
-1043 PAMIVDYVSN
+1043 PAVVADYVSN
-1053 NLVFDTNLNSGW
+1053 NLSFDISKNSGW
-1065 QEITDKTQL
+1065 QEITDKTVL
-1074 TSGNDPYIKAVD
+1074 TSGDDPYIKAVD

-1091 GLQKVIVSTADNP
+1091 GLQKVIVSTSDNP
-1104 IVQSDPIVPEK
+1104 IVQSDPLVPEK
-1115 AKDKAGKASETQTAT
+1115 AKDKAGKQSETQSAT
-1130 VFLTKVIS
+1130 VFLTKVIA
-1138 SDGNTTEDTEY
+1138 SDGSTTDDTEY

-1168 AEIVSIPGNYNIGEP
+1168 ADVVSIPGNYNLGEP
-1183 DTALSERI
+1183 DTAQSERI
-1191 AIVPPFGAEDVVKYV
+1191 AIVPPFGAADAVKYI
-1206 LIAIAVAGVLG
+1206 LIGIAIIGVLG
-1217 IGIFLIKRKVL
+1217 VGIFLIKRKVL
-1228 RK
+1228 TK

>member
-548 IRNQS
+548 LRNQS

-581 EKEISWDQQSDI
+581 EQEISWEQQSDI

-607 LANQGIDDKKWI
+607 LADQGIDDKKWI

-688 DSRVQEFVEY
+688 DSRVQEFVAY

-750 ALAEKLEED
+750 ALAEKLEQD

-786 PDVEVKE
+786 TDVEIKE
-793 VRTNEDGSYEIT
+793 ARTNEDGSYEIT

-818 GDYESLI
+818 GDYESLV
-825 AVQQNN
+825 AVQANN

-906 DETNMN
+906 DKTNMN

-920 EVEYVGQEKT
+920 EVEYVGQERT

-1074 TSGNDPYIKAVD
+1074 TSGDDPYIKAVD

-1115 AKDKAGKASETQTAT
+1115 AKNKVGKASETQTAT

-1168 AEIVSIPGNYNIGEP
+1168 SEIVSIPGNYNIGEP